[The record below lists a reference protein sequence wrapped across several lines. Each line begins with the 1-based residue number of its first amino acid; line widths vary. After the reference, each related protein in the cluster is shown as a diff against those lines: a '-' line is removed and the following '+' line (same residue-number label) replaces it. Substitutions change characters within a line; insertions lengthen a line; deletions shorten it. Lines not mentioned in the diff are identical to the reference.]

1 MAFVS
6 AVTGDDSTKKFLDVL
21 QNDFKTLSLETK
33 KKYPQIREACDEA
46 IEKLSLASNNPQ
58 ASLYGVVNQILYP
71 LVQGCE
77 SKDIK
82 IIKFCLGTIQR
93 LIAQQGIDAKGARHV
108 VDCLY
113 NLGQAGVL
121 ELKLLQT
128 AALLMTTSDLVHGD
142 TLARTMV
149 MCMRTVSASE
159 TRDVSTSHAAAA
171 TVRQLVALVFER
183 ALAEADGKLKVNPA
197 DVRLQTNNKAPKEL
211 KPCAT
216 DAYLILQDII
226 QLINGDAA
234 HWLVGISEVPK
245 TFGLELLDTVL
256 TDFSAVFFKIQEFRF
271 LLKEHVC
278 ALIIRLFSPN
288 VKYRAAFTS
297 LHIPGA
303 GGGAG
308 GAGGGGGAGSPAPER
323 PHFPVTMR
331 LLRLVSVIVHKY
343 HEVLVTECEIF
354 LSLTIKFL
362 DPDKPLW
369 QRALA
374 LEVLHKMTIQ
384 PHLLKAFC
392 ECYDM
397 KPHATNIFQDIVNAL
412 GAYVQSLFVASQ
424 VNQQVGEYVSSGIPQ
439 QAGFYWKG
447 VWLPLCVTFEPG
459 TAKSLYIEM
468 LDRTEAPTI
477 QEGYGISVAYACIME
492 IIRSI
497 AISVEGDEYFR
508 LQELYE
514 DVQNDGDEINSNNT
528 GNNKEIVN
536 KTDTEEISSNGH
548 KREPDQ
554 NSNVVEKIDPNAEK
568 ERLLKLQLIK
578 SSWCGLV
585 WGLSVLA
592 EASIGELENILCA
605 VQTLAR
611 VSGKTGVTSARDACV
626 GALCRCALPA
636 QYCVPALGALGALHC
651 PWAPPRAPAPA
662 PAPAPD
668 LRHHVVWV
676 GTPLP
681 CAQVPT
687 GQQQSFVMV
696 TSRHVTAMKAL
707 LNAARR
713 DGDTIQQAWLPVLT
727 TLQHLVW
734 ILGLK
739 PSTGGSMK
747 ASRASADANAV
758 MSTSAVMADLPALSA
773 MLSRVFESSKN
784 LDDVALH
791 HLIDALC
798 KLSNEAMELA
808 YSNREPSLFA
818 VAKLLETGLAN
829 MHRIEV
835 MWRPITNHLLEVCQ
849 HPHIRMREW
858 GVEAITYLVQAAFQ
872 YHHNN
877 PALVTEARQR
887 LLLEPLA
894 ELCGVRHCDVRA
906 RQLECAARL
915 LHSRGEQLG
924 AAWPLMLDIIS
935 AVSERHSEQ
944 LVRSAFAC
952 AQLAAGDLLGCAG
965 PRCLRRVL
973 SAAAAFARQTKDLNI
988 SLTAVG
994 LMWNI
999 SDYLY
1004 HNRDKLCGALA
1015 SDAAVCPEVPNHA
1028 ELPPLDKLWMCLYI
1042 RLSSLCTEA
1051 RAPVRR
1057 AASQTLFSCVGAH
1070 GSLLSPP
1077 AWRALLNVLFP
1088 MLDEVQKQS
1097 NIASS
1102 EKVDTGEH
1110 ILIHHTRNTAQK
1122 QWAET
1127 QVLTLSGVSR
1137 VFHSRF
1143 QLLMT
1148 VGDFNRNWTA
1158 LLHYITDFA
1167 LHKSHEV
1174 SLAALKSFQ
1183 EVVSAAGRAE
1193 CSGGV
1198 WAAAWAAWS
1207 DIAQGV
1213 QQRAVT
1219 VQDEEKPAEV
1229 YAPSQNFLTTLVQIF
1244 PLIFQHIRSTF
1255 SGGDVRR
1262 LGACLCA
1269 VCGAE
1274 PASAL
1279 AAGALAPAAPV
1290 TLHALH
1296 CLDAL
1301 HKEALSRHELL
1312 APLFEALI
1320 SLAAVC
1326 GERVEHSE
1334 RSERGPAAAARC
1346 LAAAAA
1352 LYRAAPAPSA
1362 AQLPSLLQALYLA
1375 AKKYGAGP
1383 AGSDRRRRNSEQAE
1397 DTTQIASLLLQVL
1410 ATGLPLARE
1419 KPDEYEEF
1427 WETLPTVLE
1436 TFMFEPPWCV
1446 GGRACSLVRVVRDE
1460 VLRGRPR
1467 APTAHAQRV
1476 LKLLRAAALHPHPTP
1491 NRTYASQIM
1500 GSMWRDEVL
1509 RGWPYARAAHAQ
1521 RVLRLLRAYV
1531 RISNY
1536 VLAGARG
1543 VRQGA
1548 AWAAALHPHPIPRR
1562 TVRTHLTLR
1571 ARWYAWCAKSCCAGS
1586 RAAPPPQPTPNRT
1599 YASHITCSLVRV
1611 VRDKVLRGQPR
1622 CTSTPSHAQPY
1633 VRISHY
1639 FLAGTRGARRGV
1651 ARAAAAPPPY
1661 PTPSRTRAAPPPHP
1675 TPNRTYASHITC
1687 SLVRVVCDEVMR
1699 GRPRATVT
1707 HAQCVLKLLRRCA
1720 APTLHAQSYVRISHY
1735 VLADAW
1741 CATRCCAGSRAA
1753 PPPHP
1758 TPNRTYASHITC
1770 SLVRVV
1776 RDKVLRGRPCCT
1788 PTLSH
1793 AQPYVRISHYVLAG
1807 TRGVRRGDARA
1818 AALRPPPHPTPNR
1831 TYASHI
1837 TCSLVRVVCDEVMR
1851 GRPRATVTHA
1861 QCVLKLL
1868 RRCAAPTLH
1877 AQSYVRISHY
1887 VLADA

>member
-6 AVTGDDSTKKFLDVL
+6 AVTGDDSTKKFMDVL

-33 KKYPQIREACDEA
+33 KKHPQIREACDEA
-46 IEKLSLASNNPQ
+46 IEKLALASNNPQ

-77 SKDIK
+77 SKDVK

-113 NLGQAGVL
+113 NLGQAAML

-149 MCMRTVSASE
+149 MCIRMVSPSE

-183 ALAEADGKLKVNPA
+183 ALAEANGTLKVNPA
-197 DVRLQTNNKAPKEL
+197 DVRMQANNKAPKDL
-211 KPCAT
+211 KPCAV

-226 QLINGDAA
+226 QLINGDSA
-234 HWLVGISEVPK
+234 HWLVGISDVPK

-256 TDFSAVFFKIQEFRF
+256 TDFSDVFFKISEFRF

-288 VKYRAAFTS
+288 VKYRAAFPS
-297 LHIPGA
+297 PHIPGA
-303 GGGAG
+303 AGAAAT
-308 GAGGGGGAGSPAPER
+308 AGAPER

-343 HEVLVTECEIF
+343 HDVLVTECEIF

-374 LEVLHKMTIQ
+374 LEVLHRITVH
-384 PHLLKAFC
+384 PDLLKAFC

-424 VNQQVGEYVSSGIPQ
+424 VNTPAGSSSIPQ

-459 TAKSLYIEM
+459 TAKAVYIEM

-477 QEGYGISVAYACIME
+477 QDGYGISVAYACLVE

-497 AISVEGDEYFR
+497 AITLEGEDYFR
-508 LQELYE
+508 LQELY
-514 DVQNDGDEINSNNT
+514 DDSQNDGEDKEINSNKT
-528 GNNKEIVN
+528 TNNHKESETTLDNGKEITN
-536 KTDTEEISSNGH
+536 NGH
-548 KREPDQ
+548 GEADQ
-554 NSNVVEKIDPNAEK
+554 NSNVVEKIDPEAEDK

-592 EASIGELENILCA
+592 EASIGELENILRA
-605 VQTLAR
+605 IQTLAR
-611 VSGKTGVTSARDACV
+611 VSGKVGVTNARDACI

-636 QYCVPALGALGALHC
+636 QYCVPVLGALAALAC
-651 PWAPPRAPAPA
+651 PWPAARPAPA
-662 PAPAPD
+662 PGAD

-681 CAQVPT
+681 CAQPT

-696 TSRHVTAMKAL
+696 TSRHVTAMRAL
-707 LNAARR
+707 LAAARR
-713 DGDTIQQAWLPVLT
+713 DGDALQHAWLPVLT

-758 MSTSAVMADLPALSA
+758 MSTSAVMADLPGQQVPVAESLGVMSALSA
-773 MLSRVFESSKN
+773 MLSRVFEASKN

-829 MHRIEV
+829 MHRIEM

-877 PALVTEARQR
+877 PGLVTEARER
-887 LLLEPLA
+887 LVLEPLA
-894 ELCGVRHCDVRA
+894 ELCAVRHCDVRA

-915 LHSRGEQLG
+915 LHSRGDQLG
-924 AAWPLMLDIIS
+924 AAWPLMMEIIS
-935 AVSERHSEQ
+935 AISDHHSEQ
-944 LVRSAFAC
+944 LVRSAFQC
-952 AQLAAGDLLGCAG
+952 AQLVAGDLLGCAG

-973 SAAAAFARQTKDLNI
+973 AAAAAFARQTKELNI

-1004 HNRDKLCGALA
+1004 HNRDKLSAALSSEA
-1015 SDAAVCPEVPNHA
+1015 AAAPDAQPD
-1028 ELPPLDKLWMCLYI
+1028 LPPLDRLWMCLYI
-1042 RLSSLCTEA
+1042 RLSELCTEP

-1057 AASQTLFSCVGAH
+1057 AASQTLFSCIGAH
-1070 GSLLSPP
+1070 GTLLSKP
-1077 AWRALLNVLFP
+1077 AWRALLAVLFP
-1088 MLDEVQKQS
+1088 MLDQVQKQS

-1143 QLLMT
+1143 QLLTT
-1148 VGDFNRNWTA
+1148 VGDFNRSWTA
-1158 LLHYITDFA
+1158 LLDYITDFA
-1167 LHKSHEV
+1167 LRRSHEV
-1174 SLAALKSFQ
+1174 SVAALKSFQ
-1183 EVVSAAGRAE
+1183 EVVSAAGRVEGEAPRR
-1193 CSGGV
+1193 V
-1198 WAAAWAAWS
+1198 WPAAWAAWTT
-1207 DIAQGV
+1207 IASGLGGPPP
-1213 QQRAVT
+1213 ASE
-1219 VQDEEKPAEV
+1219 DGKPVEM
-1229 YAPSQNFLTTLVQIF
+1229 YAPSLNFLTTLVQIF
-1244 PLIFQHIRSTF
+1244 PLIFQHIRPTF
-1255 SGGDVRR
+1255 TAEDVQK
-1262 LGACLCA
+1262 LGECLSN
-1269 VCGAE
+1269 VCSVE
-1274 PASAL
+1274 PSASAL
-1279 AAGALAPAAPV
+1279 DGLGSGAPV
-1290 TLHALH
+1290 SLHALH
-1296 CLDAL
+1296 CLDTV

-1312 APLFEALI
+1312 GALFSALI
-1320 SLAAVC
+1320 ALA
-1326 GERVEHSE
+1326 G
-1334 RSERGPAAAARC
+1334 AAEQAGSARC
-1346 LAAAAA
+1346 LAAAAR
-1352 LYRAAPAPSA
+1352 LYRAAPGPSA
-1362 AQLPSLLQALYLA
+1362 QHAPRLLQALHTA
-1375 AKKYGAGP
+1375 VKKCSP
-1383 AGSDRRRRNSEQAE
+1383 DKRRRNSDRERDQPDE
-1397 DTTQIASLLLQVL
+1397 PTQIASLLLQVL

-1419 KPDEYEEF
+1419 NPDEYAEF
-1427 WETLPTVLE
+1427 WEILPTVLE
-1436 TFMFEPPWCV
+1436 TFMFEPPV
-1446 GGRACSLVRVVRDE
+1446 GGTAQAREVVGVVRDE
-1460 VLRGRPR
+1460 VLRAAPR
-1467 APTAHAQRV
+1467 APAPAARRLLALVRAGSLHHHNNAHTAHHAHQV
-1476 LKLLRAAALHPHPTP
+1476 QQNEQELKEREEFARTCFETLLQFSMLEDMDSITAAENENDPLAIMPLLDRFQEVISRYNKEEDSSEPLPRQQASEVSFVLRAVAALAAAMRRAPPA
-1491 NRTYASQIM
+1491 RV
-1500 GSMWRDEVL
+1500 D
-1509 RGWPYARAAHAQ
+1509 RAAWTKLID
-1521 RVLRLLRAYV
+1521 VYPSLV
-1531 RISNY
+1531 R
-1536 VLAGARG
+1536 LAGGARVCG
-1543 VRQGA
+1543 AGGAGA
-1548 AWAAALHPHPIPRR
+1548 ALREAL
-1562 TVRTHLTLR
+1562 LQFGALL
-1571 ARWYAWCAKSCCAGS
+1571 
-1586 RAAPPPQPTPNRT
+1586 APPP
-1599 YASHITCSLVRV
+1599 
-1611 VRDKVLRGQPR
+1611 
-1622 CTSTPSHAQPY
+1622 
-1633 VRISHY
+1633 
-1639 FLAGTRGARRGV
+1639 
-1651 ARAAAAPPPY
+1651 
-1661 PTPSRTRAAPPPHP
+1661 
-1675 TPNRTYASHITC
+1675 
-1687 SLVRVVCDEVMR
+1687 
-1699 GRPRATVT
+1699 
-1707 HAQCVLKLLRRCA
+1707 
-1720 APTLHAQSYVRISHY
+1720 
-1735 VLADAW
+1735 
-1741 CATRCCAGSRAA
+1741 
-1753 PPPHP
+1753 
-1758 TPNRTYASHITC
+1758 
-1770 SLVRVV
+1770 
-1776 RDKVLRGRPCCT
+1776 
-1788 PTLSH
+1788 
-1793 AQPYVRISHYVLAG
+1793 
-1807 TRGVRRGDARA
+1807 
-1818 AALRPPPHPTPNR
+1818 AL
-1831 TYASHI
+1831 
-1837 TCSLVRVVCDEVMR
+1837 
-1851 GRPRATVTHA
+1851 
-1861 QCVLKLL
+1861 
-1868 RRCAAPTLH
+1868 
-1877 AQSYVRISHY
+1877 
-1887 VLADA
+1887 

>member
-6 AVTGDDSTKKFLDVL
+6 AVTGDDSTKKFMEVL

-46 IEKLSLASNNPQ
+46 IEKLSLAANNPQ

-77 SKDIK
+77 SKDLK

-113 NLGQAGVL
+113 NLGQGGVL

-149 MCMRTVSASE
+149 MCMRMVSPSE
-159 TRDVSTSHAAAA
+159 NRDVSTSHAAAA

-183 ALAEADGKLKVNPA
+183 ALAEADGVLKVNPA
-197 DVRLQTNNKAPKEL
+197 DIRPQTNNKAPKDL
-211 KPCAT
+211 KPCAV

-226 QLINGDAA
+226 QLINGDSA
-234 HWLVGISEVPK
+234 HWLVGISDVPK

-256 TDFSAVFFKIQEFRF
+256 TDFSPVFFKIPEFRF

-288 VKYRAAFTS
+288 VKYRAAFTA

-303 GGGAG
+303 GSTATPPV
-308 GAGGGGGAGSPAPER
+308 AER

-343 HEVLVTECEIF
+343 HSILITECEIF

-362 DPDKPLW
+362 DPDKPMW

-384 PHLLKAFC
+384 PNLLKAFC

-412 GAYVQSLFVASQ
+412 GAYVQSLFVASN
-424 VNQQVGEYVSSGIPQ
+424 VNTPSGSAGIPQ
-439 QAGFYWKG
+439 QSGFYWKG

-459 TAKSLYIEM
+459 TAKSVYIEM

-477 QEGYGISVAYACIME
+477 QDGYGISVAYACLME

-497 AISVEGDEYFR
+497 AISVEGAEYFR
-508 LQELYE
+508 LQEMYE
-514 DVQNDGDEINSNNT
+514 DIQN
-528 GNNKEIVN
+528 
-536 KTDTEEISSNGH
+536 DTEEREVNSNKNTNG
-548 KREPDQ
+548 KEVETKPDTVVTNNAQNGEADQ
-554 NSNVVEKIDPNAEK
+554 NSNVVQKIEDEVQEK
-568 ERLLKLQLIK
+568 EKELRLQLLK

-592 EASIGELENILCA
+592 EASIGELESILRA
-605 VQTLAR
+605 IQTLAR
-611 VSGKTGVTSARDACV
+611 VSGKTGHAKGRDACV
-626 GALCRCALPA
+626 SALCRCALPA
-636 QYCVPALGALGALHC
+636 QYVVPALGALGALPC
-651 PWAPPRAPAPA
+651 PWRREPPPP
-662 PAPAPD
+662 PD
-668 LRHHVVWV
+668 PDYRHQVVWV

-681 CAQVPT
+681 SAELPS

-707 LNAARR
+707 LCAAQR

-877 PALVTEARQR
+877 PVLVTEARER
-887 LLLEPLA
+887 LLLEPLS
-894 ELCGVRHCDVRA
+894 ELCSVRQCDVRA

-915 LHSRGEQLG
+915 LHSRGDQLG
-924 AAWPLMLDIIS
+924 AAWPLMMEIIS
-935 AVSERHSEQ
+935 AISPHHSEQ
-944 LVRSAFAC
+944 LIRSAFQC
-952 AQLAAGDLLGCAG
+952 AQVVAGDLLGCAG
-965 PRCLRRVL
+965 PRCLRQVL
-973 SAAAAFARQTKDLNI
+973 AAAAAFATQTKELNI

-1004 HNRDKLCGALA
+1004 HNRDKLVAALA

-1042 RLSSLCTEA
+1042 RLSELCTEP

-1057 AASQTLFSCVGAH
+1057 AASQTLFSCIGAH
-1070 GSLLSPP
+1070 GTLLSKP
-1077 AWRALLNVLFP
+1077 AWRALLAVLFP
-1088 MLDEVQKQS
+1088 MLDQVQKQS

-1143 QLLMT
+1143 QLLTT
-1148 VGDFNRNWTA
+1148 VGDFNRSWTA
-1158 LLHYITDFA
+1158 LLDYITDFA
-1167 LHKSHEV
+1167 LRRSHEV
-1174 SLAALKSFQ
+1174 SVGALKSFQ
-1183 EVVSAAGRAE
+1183 EVVSAAGRATD
-1193 CSGGV
+1193 V
-1198 WAAAWAAWS
+1198 PAPLLRRAWAAAWAAWGN
-1207 DIAQGV
+1207 IAGADPH
-1213 QQRAVT
+1213 RPHPT
-1219 VQDEEKPAEV
+1219 EDGKPVEV
-1229 YAPSQNFLTTLVQIF
+1229 YAPSLNFLTTLVQIF
-1244 PLIFQHIRSTF
+1244 PLIFQHIRPTLSD
-1255 SGGDVRR
+1255 GDVRR
-1262 LGACLCA
+1262 LGSCLA
-1269 VCGAE
+1269 RVCSTE
-1274 PASAL
+1274 PSAAASAL
-1279 AAGALAPAAPV
+1279 ESLTPAAPV
-1290 TLHALH
+1290 SLHALH
-1296 CLDAL
+1296 CLEIV
-1301 HKEALSRHELL
+1301 HKVRPPFL
-1312 APLFEALI
+1312 
-1320 SLAAVC
+1320 
-1326 GERVEHSE
+1326 
-1334 RSERGPAAAARC
+1334 
-1346 LAAAAA
+1346 
-1352 LYRAAPAPSA
+1352 
-1362 AQLPSLLQALYLA
+1362 SLL
-1375 AKKYGAGP
+1375 P
-1383 AGSDRRRRNSEQAE
+1383 
-1397 DTTQIASLLLQVL
+1397 
-1410 ATGLPLARE
+1410 
-1419 KPDEYEEF
+1419 
-1427 WETLPTVLE
+1427 
-1436 TFMFEPPWCV
+1436 
-1446 GGRACSLVRVVRDE
+1446 
-1460 VLRGRPR
+1460 
-1467 APTAHAQRV
+1467 
-1476 LKLLRAAALHPHPTP
+1476 
-1491 NRTYASQIM
+1491 
-1500 GSMWRDEVL
+1500 
-1509 RGWPYARAAHAQ
+1509 
-1521 RVLRLLRAYV
+1521 
-1531 RISNY
+1531 
-1536 VLAGARG
+1536 
-1543 VRQGA
+1543 
-1548 AWAAALHPHPIPRR
+1548 
-1562 TVRTHLTLR
+1562 
-1571 ARWYAWCAKSCCAGS
+1571 
-1586 RAAPPPQPTPNRT
+1586 
-1599 YASHITCSLVRV
+1599 
-1611 VRDKVLRGQPR
+1611 
-1622 CTSTPSHAQPY
+1622 
-1633 VRISHY
+1633 
-1639 FLAGTRGARRGV
+1639 
-1651 ARAAAAPPPY
+1651 
-1661 PTPSRTRAAPPPHP
+1661 
-1675 TPNRTYASHITC
+1675 
-1687 SLVRVVCDEVMR
+1687 
-1699 GRPRATVT
+1699 
-1707 HAQCVLKLLRRCA
+1707 
-1720 APTLHAQSYVRISHY
+1720 
-1735 VLADAW
+1735 
-1741 CATRCCAGSRAA
+1741 
-1753 PPPHP
+1753 
-1758 TPNRTYASHITC
+1758 
-1770 SLVRVV
+1770 
-1776 RDKVLRGRPCCT
+1776 
-1788 PTLSH
+1788 
-1793 AQPYVRISHYVLAG
+1793 
-1807 TRGVRRGDARA
+1807 
-1818 AALRPPPHPTPNR
+1818 
-1831 TYASHI
+1831 
-1837 TCSLVRVVCDEVMR
+1837 
-1851 GRPRATVTHA
+1851 
-1861 QCVLKLL
+1861 
-1868 RRCAAPTLH
+1868 
-1877 AQSYVRISHY
+1877 
-1887 VLADA
+1887 

>member
-6 AVTGDDSTKKFLDVL
+6 AVTGDDSTKKFMDVL

-46 IEKLSLASNNPQ
+46 IEKLALASNNPQ

-77 SKDIK
+77 SKDVK

-93 LIAQQGIDAKGARHV
+93 LIAQQGIDAKGARHI

-113 NLGQAGVL
+113 NLGHSGML

-149 MCMRTVSASE
+149 LCIRMVSTTE
-159 TRDVSTSHAAAA
+159 TRDISTSHAAVA

-183 ALAEADGKLKVNPA
+183 ALAEANGTLKVNPA
-197 DVRLQTNNKAPKEL
+197 DVRIQANSKAPKEL
-211 KPCAT
+211 KPCAV

-234 HWLVGISEVPK
+234 NWLVGISDVPK

-256 TDFSAVFFKIQEFRF
+256 TDFSDVFFKISEFRF

-288 VKYRAAFTS
+288 VKYRAAFPS
-297 LHIPGA
+297 PHIPG
-303 GGGAG
+303 GGAAP
-308 GAGGGGGAGSPAPER
+308 GAER

-343 HEVLVTECEIF
+343 HDVLMTECEIF
-354 LSLTIKFL
+354 LSLSIKFL

-374 LEVLHKMTIQ
+374 LEVLHRMTVQ
-384 PHLLKAFC
+384 PDLLKAFC

-424 VNQQVGEYVSSGIPQ
+424 VNTSAGSSSIPQ

-459 TAKSLYIEM
+459 VAKSVYIEM
-468 LDRTEAPTI
+468 LDRTEAPSI
-477 QEGYGISVAYACIME
+477 QEGYGISVAYACLVE

-497 AISVEGDEYFR
+497 AITIEGEEYFR
-508 LQELYE
+508 LQELY
-514 DVQNDGDEINSNNT
+514 DDTQNDDEKEVNSNRT
-528 GNNKEIVN
+528 TNNNMKDSNSKADTKELTN
-536 KTDTEEISSNGH
+536 NGH
-548 KREPDQ
+548 STADQ
-554 NSNVVEKIDPNAEK
+554 NSNVMKIQPDDEDR
-568 ERLLKLQLIK
+568 ERQLKLQLIK

-592 EASIGELENILCA
+592 EASIGELEHVLRA

-611 VSGKTGVTSARDACV
+611 VSGKMGVTNARDACV

-636 QYCVPALGALGALHC
+636 QYCVPVLGALAALAC
-651 PWAPPRAPAPA
+651 PWPGARP

-681 CAQVPT
+681 CSQPT
-687 GQQQSFVMV
+687 GDSQQQSFVMV
-696 TSRHVTAMKAL
+696 TSRHVSALRAL
-707 LNAARR
+707 LTAAAR
-713 DGDTIQQAWLPVLT
+713 DGDALQHAWLPVLT

-773 MLSRVFESSKN
+773 MLSRVFEASKN

-872 YHHNN
+872 YHHNH
-877 PALVTEARQR
+877 PELVTEARER
-887 LLLEPLA
+887 LVLEPLG
-894 ELCGVRHCDVRA
+894 ELCSVRHCDVRA

-915 LHSRGEQLG
+915 LHSRGDQLG
-924 AAWPLMLDIIS
+924 AAWPLMMEIIS
-935 AVSERHSEQ
+935 AIGDHHSEQ
-944 LVRSAFAC
+944 LVRSAFQC
-952 AQLAAGDLLGCAG
+952 AQLVAGDLLGCAG

-973 SAAAAFARQTKDLNI
+973 AAAAAFARQTKELNI

-1004 HNRDKLCGALA
+1004 HNRDKLSAALVNE
-1015 SDAAVCPEVPNHA
+1015 SVPDVQPD
-1028 ELPPLDKLWMCLYI
+1028 LPPLDRLWMCLYI
-1042 RLSSLCTEA
+1042 RLSELCTEA

-1057 AASQTLFSCVGAH
+1057 AASQTLFSCIGAH
-1070 GSLLSPP
+1070 GSLLGRP
-1077 AWRALLNVLFP
+1077 AWRSLLAVLFP
-1088 MLDEVQKQS
+1088 MLDQVRRHS
-1097 NIASS
+1097 DVASS

-1148 VGDFNRNWTA
+1148 VGDFIRSWVA
-1158 LLHYITDFA
+1158 LLDYITDFA
-1167 LHKSHEV
+1167 LRRSHEV
-1174 SLAALKSFQ
+1174 SVAALKSFQ

-1193 CSGGV
+1193 GEVPRRV
-1198 WAAAWAAWS
+1198 WSAAWNAWTA
-1207 DIAQGV
+1207 IATGL
-1213 QQRAVT
+1213 AT
-1219 VQDEEKPAEV
+1219 PPGCADDKPAELFS
-1229 YAPSQNFLTTLVQIF
+1229 PSLNFLTTLVQIF
-1244 PLIFQHIRSTF
+1244 PLIFQHIRPTFTAADVEKLGSCLST
-1255 SGGDVRR
+1255 
-1262 LGACLCA
+1262 
-1269 VCGAE
+1269 VCSVE
-1274 PASAL
+1274 PSASAL
-1279 AAGALAPAAPV
+1279 DSIGAAAPV
-1290 TLHALH
+1290 SLHALH
-1296 CLDAL
+1296 CLDTV
-1301 HKEALSRHELL
+1301 HKEALVRHELL
-1312 APLFEALI
+1312 PAMFGALTC
-1320 SLAAVC
+1320 L
-1326 GERVEHSE
+1326 
-1334 RSERGPAAAARC
+1334 AAAASEQPSAAVRC
-1346 LAAAAA
+1346 LAAAAN

-1362 AQLPSLLQALYLA
+1362 HQLPTLMKALHSAVRLC
-1375 AKKYGAGP
+1375 P
-1383 AGSDRRRRNSEQAE
+1383 ERRRNERDREGGDEPAH
-1397 DTTQIASLLLQVL
+1397 TTALLLQVL

-1419 KPDEYEEF
+1419 HPDDYSEF
-1427 WETLPTVLE
+1427 WEMLPEVLE
-1436 TFMFEPPWCV
+1436 TFMFEPPV
-1446 GGRACSLVRVVRDE
+1446 GGSAQACEVVGVIRDE
-1460 VLRGRPR
+1460 VLRGIPRPPQRPATRLLALVR
-1467 APTAHAQRV
+1467 AGSMHHTRPHTVLTRDQNEQELKEREEFARTCFETLLQFSMLEDMDTLTTAENDSDPLAIMPLLDRFQEVIAKYSRDEESTEPIPRQQV
-1476 LKLLRAAALHPHPTP
+1476 SEVSFVLRAV
-1491 NRTYASQIM
+1491 AS
-1500 GSMWRDEVL
+1500 
-1509 RGWPYARAAHAQ
+1509 
-1521 RVLRLLRAYV
+1521 
-1531 RISNY
+1531 
-1536 VLAGARG
+1536 LAGAMLRAPRG
-1543 VRQGA
+1543 RVDEA
-1548 AWAAALHPHPIPRR
+1548 AWEKLIGVYP
-1562 TVRTHLTLR
+1562 
-1571 ARWYAWCAKSCCAGS
+1571 
-1586 RAAPPPQPTPNRT
+1586 
-1599 YASHITCSLVRV
+1599 SLVR
-1611 VRDKVLRGQPR
+1611 LSG
-1622 CTSTPSHAQPY
+1622 
-1633 VRISHY
+1633 
-1639 FLAGTRGARRGV
+1639 GARAG
-1651 ARAAAAPPPY
+1651 AA
-1661 PTPSRTRAAPPPHP
+1661 
-1675 TPNRTYASHITC
+1675 
-1687 SLVRVVCDEVMR
+1687 
-1699 GRPRATVT
+1699 G
-1707 HAQCVLKLLRRCA
+1707 
-1720 APTLHAQSYVRISHY
+1720 
-1735 VLADAW
+1735 
-1741 CATRCCAGSRAA
+1741 
-1753 PPPHP
+1753 
-1758 TPNRTYASHITC
+1758 
-1770 SLVRVV
+1770 
-1776 RDKVLRGRPCCT
+1776 
-1788 PTLSH
+1788 
-1793 AQPYVRISHYVLAG
+1793 
-1807 TRGVRRGDARA
+1807 
-1818 AALRPPPHPTPNR
+1818 AALREALMQFGALLAPP
-1831 TYASHI
+1831 
-1837 TCSLVRVVCDEVMR
+1837 
-1851 GRPRATVTHA
+1851 
-1861 QCVLKLL
+1861 
-1868 RRCAAPTLH
+1868 
-1877 AQSYVRISHY
+1877 
-1887 VLADA
+1887 

>member
-6 AVTGDDSTKKFLDVL
+6 AVTGDDSTKKFMEVL
-21 QNDFKTLSLETK
+21 QSDFKTLSLETK

-46 IEKLSLASNNPQ
+46 IEKLSLAANNPQ

-77 SKDIK
+77 SKDLK

-149 MCMRTVSASE
+149 MCIRMVTSSE
-159 TRDVSTSHAAAA
+159 SRDVSTSHAAAA

-183 ALAEADGKLKVNPA
+183 ALAEAEGTLKVNPA
-197 DVRLQTNNKAPKEL
+197 DIRPQSNNKAPKDL
-211 KPCAT
+211 KPCAV
-216 DAYLILQDII
+216 DAFLILQDII

-234 HWLVGISEVPK
+234 HWLVGIADVPK

-256 TDFSAVFFKIQEFRF
+256 TDFSPVFFKISEFRF

-288 VKYRAAFTS
+288 VKYRAAFTA

-303 GGGAG
+303 ATGPA
-308 GAGGGGGAGSPAPER
+308 SPAAER

-343 HEVLVTECEIF
+343 HPLLVTECEIF

-384 PHLLKAFC
+384 PHLLKSFC

-397 KPHATNIFQDIVNAL
+397 KPHATNIFQDVVNAL

-424 VNQQVGEYVSSGIPQ
+424 VNTPAGATGIAQQS
-439 QAGFYWKG
+439 GFYWKG

-477 QEGYGISVAYACIME
+477 QDGYGISVAYACLME

-497 AISVEGDEYFR
+497 AITVEGNEYFR

-514 DVQNDGDEINSNNT
+514 DTQNEREEKEVNSNKN
-528 GNNKEIVN
+528 GNHKESEH
-536 KTDTEEISSNGH
+536 KTECKDITNNGH
-548 KREPDQ
+548 NGEADQ
-554 NSNVVEKIDPNAEK
+554 NSNVMEKIDADIEEK
-568 ERLLKLQLIK
+568 ERLIRLQLLK

-592 EASIGELENILCA
+592 EASIGELENILRA
-605 VQTLAR
+605 IQTLAR
-611 VSGKTGVTSARDACV
+611 VSGKVGHGVGRDACV
-626 GALCRCALPA
+626 SALCRAALPA
-636 QYCVPALGALGALHC
+636 QYCVPALGALPC
-651 PWAPPRAPAPA
+651 PWRREPPAPE
-662 PAPAPD
+662 PD
-668 LRHHVVWV
+668 CRHQVVWV

-681 CAQVPT
+681 SASPPQ

-707 LNAARR
+707 LCAAQR

-758 MSTSAVMADLPALSA
+758 MSTSAVMADLPGQQVPVAESLGVMSALSA
-773 MLSRVFESSKN
+773 MLSRVFESSKS

-877 PALVTEARQR
+877 PVLVTEARER

-894 ELCGVRHCDVRA
+894 ELCSVRHCDVRA

-915 LHSRGEQLG
+915 LHSRGDQLQ
-924 AAWPLMLDIIS
+924 AAWPLMMEIIC
-935 AVSERHSEQ
+935 AISEHHSEQ
-944 LVRSAFAC
+944 LIRSAFQC
-952 AQLAAGDLLGCAG
+952 AQVVAGDLLGCAG

-973 SAAAAFARQTKDLNI
+973 TTAAAFAQQTKELNI

-1004 HNRDKLCGALA
+1004 HNRDKLVAALA
-1015 SDAAVCPEVPNHA
+1015 NDTAVCPEVPNHA

-1042 RLSSLCTEA
+1042 RLSELCTEP

-1057 AASQTLFSCVGAH
+1057 AASQTLFSCIGAH
-1070 GSLLSPP
+1070 GTLLSKP
-1077 AWRALLNVLFP
+1077 AWRALLAVLFP
-1088 MLDEVQKQS
+1088 MLDQVQKQS

-1143 QLLMT
+1143 QLLTT
-1148 VGDFNRNWTA
+1148 VGDFGRSWAA
-1158 LLHYITDFA
+1158 LLEYITDFA
-1167 LHKSHEV
+1167 LRRSHEV
-1174 SLAALKSFQ
+1174 SVAALKSFQ
-1183 EVVSAAGRAE
+1183 EVVSAAGRAAE
-1193 CSGGV
+1193 GSENGV
-1198 WAAAWAAWS
+1198 LQRRIWASAWTAWTN
-1207 DIAQGV
+1207 IASALSNDMPAPEDG
-1213 QQRAVT
+1213 
-1219 VQDEEKPAEV
+1219 KPVEV
-1229 YAPSQNFLTTLVQIF
+1229 YAPSLNFLTTLVQIF
-1244 PLIFQHIRSTF
+1244 PLIFQHIRPTF
-1255 SGGDVRR
+1255 TAADVEK
-1262 LGACLCA
+1262 LGACLSNICSIEA
-1269 VCGAE
+1269 S
-1274 PASAL
+1274 PSAL
-1279 AAGALAPAAPV
+1279 DIGTAAAPV
-1290 TLHALH
+1290 SLHALH
-1296 CLDAL
+1296 CLDTV
-1301 HKEALSRHELL
+1301 HKEALGRHELL
-1312 APLFEALI
+1312 PPMFSGLT
-1320 SLAAVC
+1320 SLAAC
-1326 GERVEHSE
+1326 SAG
-1334 RSERGPAAAARC
+1334 GGARC

-1352 LYRAAPAPSA
+1352 LYRAAPAHSEHV
-1362 AQLPSLLQALYLA
+1362 LPHLLQALHSA
-1375 AKKYGAGP
+1375 VQKCGQDK
-1383 AGSDRRRRNSEQAE
+1383 RRRISDQPDE
-1397 DTTQIASLLLQVL
+1397 TTQIASLLLQVL

-1419 KPDEYEEF
+1419 RPDVYKEF
-1427 WETLPTVLE
+1427 WETLPKVLE
-1436 TFMFEPPWCV
+1436 TFMFEPPV
-1446 GGRACSLVRVVRDE
+1446 GGTSHAREIVVVIRDE
-1460 VLRGRPR
+1460 VLRGSPR
-1467 APTAHAQRV
+1467 VPATHIQQVLALIRAGSLHVQPPNQTQNEQELREREEFARTCFETLLQFSMLEDIDSLTGVENDTDPLAIVALLDRFQEVISRYTRDDDSTEPLPRHQLSEISFV
-1476 LKLLRAAALHPHPTP
+1476 LKAIATLTESMKKAPPGKVDALAWQKLIGVYPSL
-1491 NRTYASQIM
+1491 A
-1500 GSMWRDEVL
+1500 
-1509 RGWPYARAAHAQ
+1509 
-1521 RVLRLLRAYV
+1521 
-1531 RISNY
+1531 
-1536 VLAGARG
+1536 VLAARG
-1543 VRQGA
+1543 RSSAGCST
-1548 AWAAALHPHPIPRR
+1548 PY
-1562 TVRTHLTLR
+1562 TYR
-1571 ARWYAWCAKSCCAGS
+1571 ARGS
-1586 RAAPPPQPTPNRT
+1586 
-1599 YASHITCSLVRV
+1599 SDVIT
-1611 VRDKVLRGQPR
+1611 
-1622 CTSTPSHAQPY
+1622 
-1633 VRISHY
+1633 
-1639 FLAGTRGARRGV
+1639 RR
-1651 ARAAAAPPPY
+1651 
-1661 PTPSRTRAAPPPHP
+1661 
-1675 TPNRTYASHITC
+1675 
-1687 SLVRVVCDEVMR
+1687 EE
-1699 GRPRATVT
+1699 
-1707 HAQCVLKLLRRCA
+1707 Q
-1720 APTLHAQSYVRISHY
+1720 
-1735 VLADAW
+1735 
-1741 CATRCCAGSRAA
+1741 
-1753 PPPHP
+1753 
-1758 TPNRTYASHITC
+1758 
-1770 SLVRVV
+1770 
-1776 RDKVLRGRPCCT
+1776 
-1788 PTLSH
+1788 
-1793 AQPYVRISHYVLAG
+1793 
-1807 TRGVRRGDARA
+1807 
-1818 AALRPPPHPTPNR
+1818 
-1831 TYASHI
+1831 
-1837 TCSLVRVVCDEVMR
+1837 
-1851 GRPRATVTHA
+1851 
-1861 QCVLKLL
+1861 
-1868 RRCAAPTLH
+1868 
-1877 AQSYVRISHY
+1877 
-1887 VLADA
+1887 

>member
-6 AVTGDDSTKKFLDVL
+6 AVTGDDCTKKFMEVL

-77 SKDIK
+77 SKDLK

-149 MCMRTVSASE
+149 LCMRMVPVSES
-159 TRDVSTSHAAAA
+159 RDVSTSHAAAA
-171 TVRQLVALVFER
+171 TVRQLAALVFER
-183 ALAEADGKLKVNPA
+183 ALAEADGTLKVNPA
-197 DVRLQTNNKAPKEL
+197 DIRPQTNSKAPKDL
-211 KPCAT
+211 KPCAV

-226 QLINGDAA
+226 QLINGDSA

-256 TDFSAVFFKIQEFRF
+256 TDFSPIFFKIPEFRF

-297 LHIPGA
+297 PHIPGA
-303 GGGAG
+303 GGPPSGPGSGAGPAG
-308 GAGGGGGAGSPAPER
+308 GAAER

-331 LLRLVSVIVHKY
+331 LLRLVSIIIHKY
-343 HEVLVTECEIF
+343 HAVLVTECEIF

-384 PHLLKAFC
+384 PKLLQSFC

-397 KPHATNIFQDIVNAL
+397 RPHATNIFQDVVNAL

-424 VNQQVGEYVSSGIPQ
+424 VNTPAGASGIPQ
-439 QAGFYWKG
+439 QSGFYWKG

-459 TAKSLYIEM
+459 TAKSVYIEM
-468 LDRTEAPTI
+468 LDRNEAPTI
-477 QEGYGISVAYACIME
+477 QDGYGISVAYACLME

-497 AISVEGDEYFR
+497 AITVEGQEYFR

-514 DVQNDGDEINSNNT
+514 DGQNETDDKEVNSNKNGVSQKDSEKKT
-528 GNNKEIVN
+528 ENSEITN
-536 KTDTEEISSNGH
+536 NGH
-548 KREPDQ
+548 NGEADQ
-554 NSNVVEKIDPNAEK
+554 NSNVVQKIDEEQDK
-568 ERLLKLQLIK
+568 EMQLKLQLLK

-592 EASIGELENILCA
+592 EASIGELENILRA
-605 VQTLAR
+605 IQTLAR
-611 VSGKTGVTSARDACV
+611 VSGKVGHAVGRDACIS
-626 GALCRCALPA
+626 ALCRAALPA
-636 QYCVPALGALGALHC
+636 QYCVPALGALPC
-651 PWAPPRAPAPA
+651 PWRREPPPP
-662 PAPAPD
+662 PD
-668 LRHHVVWV
+668 PDYRHQVVWV

-681 CAQVPT
+681 SASLPT

-707 LNAARR
+707 LCAAQR

-747 ASRASADANAV
+747 ASRSSADANAV
-758 MSTSAVMADLPALSA
+758 MSTSAVMADLPGQQIPVAESLGVMSALSA

-877 PALVTEARQR
+877 PHLVTEARQR
-887 LLLEPLA
+887 LLLEPLS
-894 ELCGVRHCDVRA
+894 ELCAVRHGDVRA

-915 LHSRGEQLG
+915 LHSLGDQLG
-924 AAWPLMLDIIS
+924 AAWPLMMEIIS
-935 AVSERHSEQ
+935 AISTHHSEQ
-944 LVRSAFAC
+944 LIRSAFQC
-952 AQLAAGDLLGCAG
+952 AQVVAGDLLGCAG

-973 SAAAAFARQTKDLNI
+973 SAAAAFASQTKELNI

-1004 HNRDKLCGALA
+1004 HNRDKLVVALA
-1015 SDAAVCPEVPNHA
+1015 KDAAVCPEVPNHA

-1042 RLSSLCTEA
+1042 RLSELCTEP

-1057 AASQTLFSCVGAH
+1057 AASQTLFSCIGAH
-1070 GSLLSPP
+1070 GTLLSKP
-1077 AWRALLNVLFP
+1077 AWRALLGVLFP
-1088 MLDEVQKQS
+1088 MLGEVQKQS

-1143 QLLMT
+1143 QLLTT
-1148 VGDFNRNWTA
+1148 VGDFNRSWAA
-1158 LLHYITDFA
+1158 LLDYITDFA
-1167 LHKSHEV
+1167 LRRSHEV
-1174 SLAALKSFQ
+1174 SVAALKSFQ
-1183 EVVSAAGRAE
+1183 EVVSAAGRASE
-1193 CSGGV
+1193 SAEVNSALYRRV
-1198 WAAAWAAWS
+1198 WASAWTAWGN
-1207 DIAQGV
+1207 IASATGNQSP
-1213 QQRAVT
+1213 VT
-1219 VQDEEKPAEV
+1219 EDGKPVEA
-1229 YAPSQNFLTTLVQIF
+1229 YAPSLNFLTTLVQIF
-1244 PLIFQHIRSTF
+1244 PLIFQHIRPTFTAADVQKLGECLSNVCRIEPTSSTLD
-1255 SGGDVRR
+1255 GIGT
-1262 LGACLCA
+1262 
-1269 VCGAE
+1269 
-1274 PASAL
+1274 
-1279 AAGALAPAAPV
+1279 AAPV
-1290 TLHALH
+1290 SLHALH
-1296 CLDAL
+1296 CLDTV
-1301 HKEALSRHELL
+1301 HKEALVRHELL
-1312 APLFEALI
+1312 AGMFSAL
-1320 SLAAVC
+1320 SQLGTACSRAP
-1326 GERVEHSE
+1326 
-1334 RSERGPAAAARC
+1334 PAPARC

-1352 LYRAAPAPSA
+1352 LYRAVPVPASPHVPA
-1362 AQLPSLLQALYLA
+1362 LLQSLHA
-1375 AKKYGAGP
+1375 AVQNCNADK
-1383 AGSDRRRRNSEQAE
+1383 RRRASEAADE
-1397 DTTQIASLLLQVL
+1397 GMQIASLLLQVL
-1410 ATGLPLARE
+1410 ATSLPLARE
-1419 KPDEYEEF
+1419 EPEGYKEF

-1436 TFMFEPPWCV
+1436 TFMFEPPV
-1446 GGRACSLVRVVRDE
+1446 GGSRHARELVSLVRDE
-1460 VLRGRPR
+1460 VLRASPR
-1467 APTAHAQRV
+1467 VPAAHVRSVLALLRRGGAHAQPALPTQNEQELREREEFARTCFETLLQFSMLEDIDSLTELESDTDPLAIVALLDRFQEVISRYTTDEDNPEPLPRHQLSEISFV
-1476 LKLLRAAALHPHPTP
+1476 LKAIATLTESMKKAPPGKVDALAWQKLIGLYPELIQLAASPRAIGAGPALRSALLHPY
-1491 NRTYASQIM
+1491 RQ
-1500 GSMWRDEVL
+1500 
-1509 RGWPYARAAHAQ
+1509 AQ
-1521 RVLRLLRAYV
+1521 
-1531 RISNY
+1531 
-1536 VLAGARG
+1536 
-1543 VRQGA
+1543 
-1548 AWAAALHPHPIPRR
+1548 
-1562 TVRTHLTLR
+1562 
-1571 ARWYAWCAKSCCAGS
+1571 
-1586 RAAPPPQPTPNRT
+1586 
-1599 YASHITCSLVRV
+1599 
-1611 VRDKVLRGQPR
+1611 
-1622 CTSTPSHAQPY
+1622 
-1633 VRISHY
+1633 
-1639 FLAGTRGARRGV
+1639 
-1651 ARAAAAPPPY
+1651 
-1661 PTPSRTRAAPPPHP
+1661 
-1675 TPNRTYASHITC
+1675 
-1687 SLVRVVCDEVMR
+1687 
-1699 GRPRATVT
+1699 
-1707 HAQCVLKLLRRCA
+1707 
-1720 APTLHAQSYVRISHY
+1720 
-1735 VLADAW
+1735 
-1741 CATRCCAGSRAA
+1741 
-1753 PPPHP
+1753 
-1758 TPNRTYASHITC
+1758 
-1770 SLVRVV
+1770 
-1776 RDKVLRGRPCCT
+1776 
-1788 PTLSH
+1788 
-1793 AQPYVRISHYVLAG
+1793 
-1807 TRGVRRGDARA
+1807 
-1818 AALRPPPHPTPNR
+1818 
-1831 TYASHI
+1831 
-1837 TCSLVRVVCDEVMR
+1837 
-1851 GRPRATVTHA
+1851 
-1861 QCVLKLL
+1861 
-1868 RRCAAPTLH
+1868 
-1877 AQSYVRISHY
+1877 
-1887 VLADA
+1887 

>member
-6 AVTGDDSTKKFLDVL
+6 AVTGDDSTKKFMEVL

-58 ASLYGVVNQILYP
+58 ASLYGVVNQILYA

-77 SKDIK
+77 SKDLK

-149 MCMRTVSASE
+149 MCMRMVSPSE
-159 TRDVSTSHAAAA
+159 ARDVSTSHAAAA

-183 ALAEADGKLKVNPA
+183 ALAEADGNLKVNPA
-197 DVRLQTNNKAPKEL
+197 DIRPQTNSKAPKDL
-211 KPCAT
+211 KPCAV

-256 TDFSAVFFKIQEFRF
+256 TDFSPVFFKISEFRF

-303 GGGAG
+303 APPSNQNGPGHT
-308 GAGGGGGAGSPAPER
+308 SPATTDR

-331 LLRLVSVIVHKY
+331 LLRLVSIIIHKY
-343 HEVLVTECEIF
+343 HSVLVTECEIF

-397 KPHATNIFQDIVNAL
+397 RPHATNIFQDIVNAL

-424 VNQQVGEYVSSGIPQ
+424 VNTPAGASGIPQ
-439 QAGFYWKG
+439 QSGFYWKG

-459 TAKSLYIEM
+459 TAKSVYIEM
-468 LDRTEAPTI
+468 LDRNEAPTI
-477 QEGYGISVAYACIME
+477 QDGYGISVAYACLME

-497 AISVEGDEYFR
+497 AIYVEGAEYFR
-508 LQELYE
+508 LQEIYE
-514 DVQNDGDEINSNNT
+514 DGQSETETEVNSNKN
-528 GNNKEIVN
+528 GNNQKESESKGESKEITN
-536 KTDTEEISSNGH
+536 NGH
-548 KREPDQ
+548 NGEADQ
-554 NSNVVEKIDPNAEK
+554 NSNVLQKVDEDDEK
-568 ERLLKLQLIK
+568 EMQLKLQLLK

-592 EASIGELENILCA
+592 EASIGELENILRA
-605 VQTLAR
+605 IQTLAR
-611 VSGKTGVTSARDACV
+611 VSGKVGHGVGRDACIS
-626 GALCRCALPA
+626 ALCRAALPA
-636 QYCVPALGALGALHC
+636 QYCVPALGALPC
-651 PWAPPRAPAPA
+651 PWRREPPPP
-662 PAPAPD
+662 PD
-668 LRHHVVWV
+668 PDYRHQVVWV

-681 CAQVPT
+681 SASLPT

-707 LNAARR
+707 LCAAQR

-758 MSTSAVMADLPALSA
+758 MSTSAVMADLPGQQVPVAESLGVMSALSA

-877 PALVTEARQR
+877 PNLVTEARQR

-894 ELCGVRHCDVRA
+894 ELCSVRHCDVRA

-915 LHSRGEQLG
+915 LHSLGDQLG
-924 AAWPLMLDIIS
+924 AAWPLMMEIIS
-935 AVSERHSEQ
+935 AILEHHSEQ
-944 LVRSAFAC
+944 LIRSAFQC
-952 AQLAAGDLLGCAG
+952 AQVVAGDLLGCAG

-973 SAAAAFARQTKDLNI
+973 ACAAAFASQVKELNI

-1004 HNRDKLCGALA
+1004 HNRDKLVVALA
-1015 SDAAVCPEVPNHA
+1015 KDAAVCPEVPNHA

-1042 RLSSLCTEA
+1042 RLSELCTEP

-1057 AASQTLFSCVGAH
+1057 AASQTLFSCIGAH
-1070 GSLLSPP
+1070 GTLLSKP
-1077 AWRALLNVLFP
+1077 AWRALLAVLFP
-1088 MLDEVQKQS
+1088 MLDQVQKQS

-1143 QLLMT
+1143 QLLTT
-1148 VGDFNRNWTA
+1148 VGDFNRSWAA
-1158 LLHYITDFA
+1158 LLEYITDFA
-1167 LHKSHEV
+1167 LRRSHEV
-1174 SLAALKSFQ
+1174 SVAALKSFQ
-1183 EVVSAAGRAE
+1183 EVVSAAGRAAE
-1193 CSGGV
+1193 GAEGAGQLQRRV
-1198 WAAAWAAWS
+1198 WASAWAAWTN
-1207 DIAQGV
+1207 IAS
-1213 QQRAVT
+1213 AVGSEPPAPE
-1219 VQDEEKPAEV
+1219 DGKPVEV
-1229 YAPSQNFLTTLVQIF
+1229 YAPSLNFLTTLVQIF
-1244 PLIFQHIRSTF
+1244 PLIFQHIRPTF
-1255 SGGDVRR
+1255 TAADVQK
-1262 LGACLCA
+1262 LGECLSNICS
-1269 VCGAE
+1269 VE
-1274 PASAL
+1274 PMSSAL
-1279 AAGALAPAAPV
+1279 DGISAAAPV
-1290 TLHALH
+1290 SLHALH
-1296 CLDAL
+1296 CLDTV
-1301 HKEALSRHELL
+1301 HKEALVRHELL
-1312 APLFEALI
+1312 PAMFVALT
-1320 SLAAVC
+1320 SLGAAC
-1326 GERVEHSE
+1326 SREP
-1334 RSERGPAAAARC
+1334 PATARC

-1352 LYRAAPAPSA
+1352 LYRQAPRPSRTV
-1362 AQLPSLLQALYLA
+1362 LPHLLQALHSTV
-1375 AKKYGAGP
+1375 KNCSTDK
-1383 AGSDRRRRNSEQAE
+1383 RRRSAEQTDEAM
-1397 DTTQIASLLLQVL
+1397 QIATLLLQVL

-1419 KPDEYEEF
+1419 EPEVYQEF
-1427 WETLPTVLE
+1427 WDTLPTVLE
-1436 TFMFEPPWCV
+1436 TFMFEPPV
-1446 GGRACSLVRVVRDE
+1446 GGSRGARELVALVREEVLRAGAGVPARHVRRVLALVRAGSTHAMPAHHTQNEQELREREEFARTCFETLLQFSMLEDIDTLTEVENETDPLAIVALLDRFQEVISRYTEDEDNTEPLPRHQLSEISFVLKAVATLTESMKKAPPGKVDALAWQKLIGLYPSLVR
-1460 VLRGRPR
+1460 L
-1467 APTAHAQRV
+1467 
-1476 LKLLRAAALHPHPTP
+1476 AAC
-1491 NRTYASQIM
+1491 
-1500 GSMWRDEVL
+1500 
-1509 RGWPYARAAHAQ
+1509 ARAA
-1521 RVLRLLRAYV
+1521 
-1531 RISNY
+1531 
-1536 VLAGARG
+1536 GCG
-1543 VRQGA
+1543 
-1548 AWAAALHPHPIPRR
+1548 
-1562 TVRTHLTLR
+1562 
-1571 ARWYAWCAKSCCAGS
+1571 
-1586 RAAPPPQPTPNRT
+1586 
-1599 YASHITCSLVRV
+1599 
-1611 VRDKVLRGQPR
+1611 
-1622 CTSTPSHAQPY
+1622 
-1633 VRISHY
+1633 
-1639 FLAGTRGARRGV
+1639 
-1651 ARAAAAPPPY
+1651 
-1661 PTPSRTRAAPPPHP
+1661 
-1675 TPNRTYASHITC
+1675 
-1687 SLVRVVCDEVMR
+1687 
-1699 GRPRATVT
+1699 
-1707 HAQCVLKLLRRCA
+1707 
-1720 APTLHAQSYVRISHY
+1720 
-1735 VLADAW
+1735 
-1741 CATRCCAGSRAA
+1741 
-1753 PPPHP
+1753 
-1758 TPNRTYASHITC
+1758 
-1770 SLVRVV
+1770 
-1776 RDKVLRGRPCCT
+1776 
-1788 PTLSH
+1788 
-1793 AQPYVRISHYVLAG
+1793 
-1807 TRGVRRGDARA
+1807 
-1818 AALRPPPHPTPNR
+1818 AALRG
-1831 TYASHI
+1831 A
-1837 TCSLVRVVCDEVMR
+1837 
-1851 GRPRATVTHA
+1851 
-1861 QCVLKLL
+1861 LL
-1868 RRCAAPTLH
+1868 QFGALLAAPL
-1877 AQSYVRISHY
+1877 
-1887 VLADA
+1887 

>member
-6 AVTGDDSTKKFLDVL
+6 AVTGDDSTKKFMDVL

-46 IEKLSLASNNPQ
+46 IEKLTLAANNPQ

-77 SKDIK
+77 SKDVK
-82 IIKFCLGTIQR
+82 IIQFCLGTIRR

-113 NLGQAGVL
+113 NLGQANML

-149 MCMRTVSASE
+149 MCIRMVTASE
-159 TRDVSTSHAAAA
+159 TRDISTSHAAAA

-183 ALAEADGKLKVNPA
+183 ALAEANGTLKVNPA
-197 DVRLQTNNKAPKEL
+197 DVRMQANSKAPKDL
-211 KPCAT
+211 KPCAV

-226 QLINGDAA
+226 QLINGDSA

-256 TDFSAVFFKIQEFRF
+256 TDFSDVFFKIAEFRF

-297 LHIPGA
+297 PHIPG
-303 GGGAG
+303 GGPPAVGAG
-308 GAGGGGGAGSPAPER
+308 GAPGAAGER

-331 LLRLVSVIVHKY
+331 LLRLVSIIVHKY
-343 HEVLVTECEIF
+343 HAVLVTECEIF

-374 LEVLHKMTIQ
+374 LEVLHRMTIQ
-384 PHLLKAFC
+384 PDLLKAFC

-424 VNQQVGEYVSSGIPQ
+424 VNTPAGSSSIPQ

-447 VWLPLCVTFEPG
+447 VWLPLCITFEPG
-459 TAKSLYIEM
+459 TAKSVYIEM
-468 LDRTEAPTI
+468 LDRTEAPSI
-477 QEGYGISVAYACIME
+477 QEGYGISVAYACLVE

-497 AISVEGDEYFR
+497 AITLEGKEYFR
-508 LQELYE
+508 LQELY
-514 DVQNDGDEINSNNT
+514 DDSQNDGEEQEVNSNT
-528 GNNKEIVN
+528 N
-536 KTDTEEISSNGH
+536 KTMSNHKETESLDNKTEVTKNGH
-548 KREPDQ
+548 TGEADQ
-554 NSNVVEKIDPNAEK
+554 NSNVVEKIDPDAEDK
-568 ERLLKLQLIK
+568 ERQLKLQLIK

-592 EASIGELENILCA
+592 EASIGELENILRA
-605 VQTLAR
+605 IQTLAR
-611 VSGKTGVTSARDACV
+611 VSGKMGVTNARDACI

-636 QYCVPALGALGALHC
+636 QYCVPVLGALAALAC
-651 PWAPPRAPAPA
+651 PWPAARPSPAPGA
-662 PAPAPD
+662 D

-681 CAQVPT
+681 CSQPT

-696 TSRHVTAMKAL
+696 TSRHVTAMRAL
-707 LNAARR
+707 LAAARR
-713 DGDTIQQAWLPVLT
+713 DGDALQHAWLPVLT

-758 MSTSAVMADLPALSA
+758 MSTSAVMADLPGQQVPVAESLGVMSALSA
-773 MLSRVFESSKN
+773 MLSRVFEASKN
-784 LDDVALH
+784 LDDEALH

-877 PALVTEARQR
+877 PALVTEARER
-887 LLLEPLA
+887 LVLEPLA
-894 ELCGVRHCDVRA
+894 ELCAVRHCDVRA

-915 LHSRGEQLG
+915 LHSRGDQLG
-924 AAWPLMLDIIS
+924 AAWPLMMEIIS
-935 AVSERHSEQ
+935 AISDHHSEQ
-944 LVRSAFAC
+944 LVRSAFQC
-952 AQLAAGDLLGCAG
+952 AQLVAGDLLGCAG

-973 SAAAAFARQTKDLNI
+973 AAAAAFARQTKELNI

-1004 HNRDKLCGALA
+1004 HNRDKLSAALSSEA
-1015 SDAAVCPEVPNHA
+1015 VSLPDAQPD
-1028 ELPPLDKLWMCLYI
+1028 LPPLDRLWMCLYI
-1042 RLSSLCTEA
+1042 RLSELCTEP

-1057 AASQTLFSCVGAH
+1057 AASQTLFSCIGAH
-1070 GSLLSPP
+1070 GTLLSKP
-1077 AWRALLNVLFP
+1077 AWRALLAVLFP
-1088 MLDEVQKQS
+1088 MLDQVQKQS

-1143 QLLMT
+1143 QLLTT
-1148 VGDFNRNWTA
+1148 VGDFNRSWTA
-1158 LLHYITDFA
+1158 LLDYITDFA
-1167 LHKSHEV
+1167 LRRSHEV
-1174 SLAALKSFQ
+1174 SVAALKSFQ

-1193 CSGGV
+1193 GEAPRRV
-1198 WAAAWAAWS
+1198 WPAAWAAWTT
-1207 DIAQGV
+1207 IAEGLPHNV
-1213 QQRAVT
+1213 PAPE
-1219 VQDEEKPAEV
+1219 DGKPVEA
-1229 YAPSQNFLTTLVQIF
+1229 YAPSLNFLTTLVQIF

-1255 SGGDVRR
+1255 TAADVQKLGLCLSRVCSVEPSTSAIDGIGG
-1262 LGACLCA
+1262 G
-1269 VCGAE
+1269 
-1274 PASAL
+1274 
-1279 AAGALAPAAPV
+1279 APV
-1290 TLHALH
+1290 SLHALH
-1296 CLDAL
+1296 CLDTV

-1312 APLFEALI
+1312 PAMFAALTA
-1320 SLAAVC
+1320 LAGVAKEQPASAV
-1326 GERVEHSE
+1326 
-1334 RSERGPAAAARC
+1334 RC

-1362 AQLPSLLQALYLA
+1362 HQLPSLIQALHEA
-1375 AKKYGAGP
+1375 VKKCSP
-1383 AGSDRRRRNSEQAE
+1383 DKRRRNSDREREQPDE
-1397 DTTQIASLLLQVL
+1397 PTQIASLLLQVL

-1419 KPDEYEEF
+1419 NPDEYNEF
-1427 WETLPTVLE
+1427 WEILPTVLE
-1436 TFMFEPPWCV
+1436 TFMFEPPV
-1446 GGRACSLVRVVRDE
+1446 GGSAAAREVVGVVRDE
-1460 VLRGRPR
+1460 VLRGVPR
-1467 APTAHAQRV
+1467 APARHARRLLALVRAGSLHHHQPHTQSEQELKEREEFARTCFETLLQFSMLEDVDSFTADDTDSDPLAIMPLLDRFQEVISKYNRDEDSTEPLPRHQV
-1476 LKLLRAAALHPHPTP
+1476 SEISFVLRAVAAL
-1491 NRTYASQIM
+1491 AAAM
-1500 GSMWRDEVL
+1500 K
-1509 RGWPYARAAHAQ
+1509 RAPPE
-1521 RVLRLLRAYV
+1521 RVDA
-1531 RISNY
+1531 
-1536 VLAGARG
+1536 
-1543 VRQGA
+1543 A
-1548 AWAAALHPHPIPRR
+1548 AWHKLIDVYP
-1562 TVRTHLTLR
+1562 
-1571 ARWYAWCAKSCCAGS
+1571 
-1586 RAAPPPQPTPNRT
+1586 
-1599 YASHITCSLVRV
+1599 SLVR
-1611 VRDKVLRGQPR
+1611 
-1622 CTSTPSHAQPY
+1622 
-1633 VRISHY
+1633 
-1639 FLAGTRGARRGV
+1639 LAGGARCG
-1651 ARAAAAPPPY
+1651 AA
-1661 PTPSRTRAAPPPHP
+1661 
-1675 TPNRTYASHITC
+1675 
-1687 SLVRVVCDEVMR
+1687 
-1699 GRPRATVT
+1699 G
-1707 HAQCVLKLLRRCA
+1707 
-1720 APTLHAQSYVRISHY
+1720 
-1735 VLADAW
+1735 
-1741 CATRCCAGSRAA
+1741 AG
-1753 PPPHP
+1753 P
-1758 TPNRTYASHITC
+1758 
-1770 SLVRVV
+1770 
-1776 RDKVLRGRPCCT
+1776 
-1788 PTLSH
+1788 
-1793 AQPYVRISHYVLAG
+1793 
-1807 TRGVRRGDARA
+1807 
-1818 AALRPPPHPTPNR
+1818 ALRDALLQFGALLSPP
-1831 TYASHI
+1831 
-1837 TCSLVRVVCDEVMR
+1837 L
-1851 GRPRATVTHA
+1851 
-1861 QCVLKLL
+1861 
-1868 RRCAAPTLH
+1868 
-1877 AQSYVRISHY
+1877 
-1887 VLADA
+1887 

>member
-6 AVTGDDSTKKFLDVL
+6 AVTGDDSTKKFMDVL

-46 IEKLSLASNNPQ
+46 VEKLALASNNPQ

-77 SKDIK
+77 SKDVK

-113 NLGQAGVL
+113 NLGQAGML

-149 MCMRTVSASE
+149 LCIRMVSPSE
-159 TRDVSTSHAAAA
+159 TRDVSTTHAAAA

-183 ALAEADGKLKVNPA
+183 ALAEANGTLKVNPA
-197 DVRLQTNNKAPKEL
+197 DVRMQANSKAPKDL
-211 KPCAT
+211 KPCAV

-226 QLINGDAA
+226 QLINGDSAN
-234 HWLVGISEVPK
+234 WLVGISDVPK

-256 TDFSAVFFKIQEFRF
+256 TDFSDVFFKISEFRF

-288 VKYRAAFTS
+288 VKYRALPPPA
-297 LHIPGA
+297 HIPGP
-303 GGGAG
+303 GA
-308 GAGGGGGAGSPAPER
+308 AAER

-331 LLRLVSVIVHKY
+331 LLRLVAVIVHRY
-343 HEVLVTECEIF
+343 HDVLVTECEIF

-374 LEVLHKMTIQ
+374 LEVLHRITIH
-384 PHLLKAFC
+384 PDLLKAFC

-424 VNQQVGEYVSSGIPQ
+424 VNTPAGSSSIPQ

-459 TAKSLYIEM
+459 TAKSVYIEM

-477 QEGYGISVAYACIME
+477 QEGYGISVAYACLVE

-497 AISVEGDEYFR
+497 AITVEGDEYFR
-508 LQELYE
+508 LQELY
-514 DVQNDGDEINSNNT
+514 DDSQNDGDEKEMNSNKPT
-528 GNNKEIVN
+528 NNQNEAETKLDNVKEITN
-536 KTDTEEISSNGH
+536 NGH
-548 KREPDQ
+548 TGEADQ
-554 NSNVVEKIDPNAEK
+554 NSNVVEKIDPEAEDK
-568 ERLLKLQLIK
+568 ERQLKLQLIK

-592 EASIGELENILCA
+592 EASIGELENILRA
-605 VQTLAR
+605 IQTLAR
-611 VSGKTGVTSARDACV
+611 VSGKVGVTSGRDACI

-636 QYCVPALGALGALHC
+636 QYCVPVLGALAALAGPGA
-651 PWAPPRAPAPA
+651 WPAA
-662 PAPAPD
+662 RAPAPD

-681 CAQVPT
+681 CAQPA

-696 TSRHVTAMKAL
+696 TSRHVTAMRAL
-707 LNAARR
+707 LAAARR
-713 DGDTIQQAWLPVLT
+713 DGDALQHAWLPVLT

-758 MSTSAVMADLPALSA
+758 MSTSAVMADLPGQQVPVAESLGVMSALSA
-773 MLSRVFESSKN
+773 MLSRVFEASKN

-877 PALVTEARQR
+877 PSLVTDARSR
-887 LLLEPLA
+887 LVLEPLA
-894 ELCGVRHCDVRA
+894 ELCAVRHCDVRA

-915 LHSRGEQLG
+915 LHSRGDQLG
-924 AAWPLMLDIIS
+924 AAWPLMMEIIS
-935 AVSERHSEQ
+935 AISDHHSEQ
-944 LVRSAFAC
+944 LVRSAFQC
-952 AQLAAGDLLGCAG
+952 AQLVAGDLLGCAG

-973 SAAAAFARQTKDLNI
+973 AAAAAFARQTKELNI

-1004 HNRDKLCGALA
+1004 HNRDKLSVALA
-1015 SDAAVCPEVPNHA
+1015 SEAAAAPDALPD
-1028 ELPPLDKLWMCLYI
+1028 LPPLDRLWMCLYV
-1042 RLSSLCTEA
+1042 RLSELCTEP

-1057 AASQTLFSCVGAH
+1057 AASQTLFSCIGAH
-1070 GSLLSPP
+1070 GTLLSAP
-1077 AWRALLNVLFP
+1077 AWRALLAVLFP
-1088 MLDEVQKQS
+1088 MLDQVQKQS

-1143 QLLMT
+1143 QLLVT
-1148 VGDFNRNWTA
+1148 VGDFNRSWTA
-1158 LLHYITDFA
+1158 LLDYITDFA
-1167 LHKSHEV
+1167 LHRSHEV
-1174 SLAALKSFQ
+1174 SVAALKSFQ
-1183 EVVSAAGRAE
+1183 EVVSAAGRVE
-1193 CSGGV
+1193 VEVPKRV
-1198 WAAAWAAWS
+1198 WPAAWAAWTT
-1207 DIAQGV
+1207 IASGLGGPPPIPE
-1213 QQRAVT
+1213 
-1219 VQDEEKPAEV
+1219 DGKPVEL
-1229 YAPSQNFLTTLVQIF
+1229 YAPSLNFLTTLVQIF

-1255 SGGDVRR
+1255 TAEDVSR
-1262 LGACLCA
+1262 LGECLST
-1269 VCGAE
+1269 VCRVE
-1274 PASAL
+1274 PSASAL
-1279 AAGALAPAAPV
+1279 DGLGSGAPV
-1290 TLHALH
+1290 SLHALH
-1296 CLDAL
+1296 CLDTV

-1312 APLFEALI
+1312 GPLFSALI
-1320 SLAAVC
+1320 SLA
-1326 GERVEHSE
+1326 G
-1334 RSERGPAAAARC
+1334 AAEQAGSARC

-1352 LYRAAPAPSA
+1352 LYRAAPGPSA
-1362 AQLPSLLQALYLA
+1362 AHLPALLQALHTA
-1375 AKKYGAGP
+1375 VKKYSP
-1383 AGSDRRRRNSEQAE
+1383 DKRRRNSDRERDQPDE
-1397 DTTQIASLLLQVL
+1397 PTQIASLLLQVL

-1419 KPDEYEEF
+1419 NPDEYSVF
-1427 WETLPTVLE
+1427 WEILPTVLE
-1436 TFMFEPPWCV
+1436 TFMFEPPV
-1446 GGRACSLVRVVRDE
+1446 GGTAQAREVVGVVRDE
-1460 VLRGRPR
+1460 VLRATPR
-1467 APTAHAQRV
+1467 APAPAARRV
-1476 LKLLRAAALHPHPTP
+1476 LALVRAGSLHHNPHPTE
-1491 NRTYASQIM
+1491 NEQELKEREEFARTCFETLLEFSMLEDMDSITAAENENDPLAIMPLLDRFQEVISKYNKDEDSSEPLPRQQASEV
-1500 GSMWRDEVL
+1500 SFVL
-1509 RGWPYARAAHAQ
+1509 RAVAALAAAMRRAPPARVDRAAW
-1521 RVLRLLRAYV
+1521 RKLIDVYPSLV
-1531 RISNY
+1531 R
-1536 VLAGARG
+1536 LAGGARVCG
-1543 VRQGA
+1543 AGGAGA
-1548 AWAAALHPHPIPRR
+1548 ALREAL
-1562 TVRTHLTLR
+1562 LQFGALL
-1571 ARWYAWCAKSCCAGS
+1571 
-1586 RAAPPPQPTPNRT
+1586 APPP
-1599 YASHITCSLVRV
+1599 
-1611 VRDKVLRGQPR
+1611 
-1622 CTSTPSHAQPY
+1622 
-1633 VRISHY
+1633 
-1639 FLAGTRGARRGV
+1639 
-1651 ARAAAAPPPY
+1651 
-1661 PTPSRTRAAPPPHP
+1661 
-1675 TPNRTYASHITC
+1675 
-1687 SLVRVVCDEVMR
+1687 
-1699 GRPRATVT
+1699 
-1707 HAQCVLKLLRRCA
+1707 
-1720 APTLHAQSYVRISHY
+1720 
-1735 VLADAW
+1735 
-1741 CATRCCAGSRAA
+1741 
-1753 PPPHP
+1753 
-1758 TPNRTYASHITC
+1758 
-1770 SLVRVV
+1770 
-1776 RDKVLRGRPCCT
+1776 
-1788 PTLSH
+1788 
-1793 AQPYVRISHYVLAG
+1793 
-1807 TRGVRRGDARA
+1807 
-1818 AALRPPPHPTPNR
+1818 AL
-1831 TYASHI
+1831 
-1837 TCSLVRVVCDEVMR
+1837 
-1851 GRPRATVTHA
+1851 
-1861 QCVLKLL
+1861 
-1868 RRCAAPTLH
+1868 
-1877 AQSYVRISHY
+1877 
-1887 VLADA
+1887 

>member
-6 AVTGDDSTKKFLDVL
+6 AVTGDDSTKKFMDVL

-46 IEKLSLASNNPQ
+46 IEKLALASNNPQ

-159 TRDVSTSHAAAA
+159 ARDVSTSHAAAA

-197 DVRLQTNNKAPKEL
+197 DVRLQTNTRAPKEL

-234 HWLVGISEVPK
+234 HWLVGISDVPK

-256 TDFSAVFFKIQEFRF
+256 TDFSEVFFKIQEFRF

-288 VKYRAAFTS
+288 VKYRAAFTA
-297 LHIPGA
+297 LHIPGGG
-303 GGGAG
+303 GGGAVA
-308 GAGGGGGAGSPAPER
+308 GAGAGAGSPAPER

-331 LLRLVSVIVHKY
+331 LLRLVSIIVHKY

-412 GAYVQSLFVASQ
+412 GAYVQSLFVANQ
-424 VNQQVGEYVSSGIPQ
+424 LNQQLASSGLPQ

-459 TAKSLYIEM
+459 TAKSVYIEM
-468 LDRTEAPTI
+468 LDRSEAPSI
-477 QEGYGISVAYACIME
+477 QEGYGISVAYACLME

-514 DVQNDGDEINSNNT
+514 DIQNDSEEIISSKNGN
-528 GNNKEIVN
+528 NNKEVESTTES
-536 KTDTEEISSNGH
+536 TDISNNGH
-548 KREPDQ
+548 RGEPDQ
-554 NSNVVEKIDPNAEK
+554 NSNVVQKINTEIEEK
-568 ERLLKLQLIK
+568 EKLVMLQLIK

-605 VQTLAR
+605 IQTLAR
-611 VSGKTGVTSARDACV
+611 VSGKVGVSGSRDACV
-626 GALCRCALPA
+626 AALCRAALPA
-636 QYCVPALGALGALHC
+636 QYCVPVLGALGALAC
-651 PWAPPRAPAPA
+651 PWAPAARAPHPS
-662 PAPAPD
+662 APD

-681 CAQVPT
+681 CAQLPT

-707 LNAARR
+707 LSAARR

-758 MSTSAVMADLPALSA
+758 MSTSAVMADLPGQQVPVAESLGVMSALSA

-872 YHHNN
+872 YHHAH
-877 PALVTEARQR
+877 PALVTDGRQR

-915 LHSRGEQLG
+915 LHSRGDQLG
-924 AAWPLMLDIIS
+924 AAWPLMVDIIS

-944 LVRSAFAC
+944 LVRSAFQC
-952 AQLAAGDLLGCAG
+952 AQLVAGDLLGCAG

-973 SAAAAFARQTKDLNI
+973 AAAAAFARQTKELNI

-1004 HNRDKLCGALA
+1004 HNRDKLSAALA
-1015 SDAAVCPEVPNHA
+1015 SDPVCPELPHHA
-1028 ELPPLDKLWMCLYI
+1028 DLPPLDKLWMCLYI
-1042 RLSSLCTEA
+1042 RLSELCTEA

-1057 AASQTLFSCVGAH
+1057 AASQTLFSCIGAH
-1070 GSLLSPP
+1070 GTLLSKP

-1088 MLDEVQKQS
+1088 MLDQVQKQS

-1143 QLLMT
+1143 QLLT
-1148 VGDFNRNWTA
+1148 GVGDFQRSWAA
-1158 LLHYITDFA
+1158 LLDYITDFA
-1167 LHKSHEV
+1167 LRRSHEV

-1193 CSGGV
+1193 SGAGAAV
-1198 WAAAWAAWS
+1198 WPAAWAAWS
-1207 DIAQGV
+1207 DIAASIGD
-1213 QQRAVT
+1213 QQPVL
-1219 VQDEEKPAEV
+1219 EEGKPAEA

-1255 SGGDVRR
+1255 TANDVQR
-1262 LGACLCA
+1262 LGACLSRVCA
-1269 VCGAE
+1269 AE

-1279 AAGALAPAAPV
+1279 AAGAALTPAAPV

-1296 CLDAL
+1296 CLEAL

-1312 APLFEALI
+1312 PALFAALTG
-1320 SLAAVC
+1320 LAGAC
-1326 GERVEHSE
+1326 GARPERGERA
-1334 RSERGPAAAARC
+1334 GARC

-1352 LYRAAPAPSA
+1352 LYRAAPQHSKQ
-1362 AQLPSLLQALYLA
+1362 QLPLLLQALHSA
-1375 AKKYGAGP
+1375 VQKG
-1383 AGSDRRRRNSEQAE
+1383 GSDKKRRNSDPQE
-1397 DTTQIASLLLQVL
+1397 DATQIASLLLQVL

-1419 KPDEYEEF
+1419 KPDDYEEF
-1427 WETLPTVLE
+1427 WEILPTVLE
-1436 TFMFEPPWCV
+1436 TFMFEPPV
-1446 GGRACSLVRVVRDE
+1446 GGGRQARELVGVVREE
-1460 VLRGRPR
+1460 VLRGAPR
-1467 APTAHAQRV
+1467 TPPRHAHRV
-1476 LKLLRAAALHPHPTP
+1476 LALLRAAALHAQPGPAK
-1491 NRTYASQIM
+1491 NEQELREREEFARTCFETLLQFSMMEDIDSLTGGDGEADPLAIMPLLDRFQEVVSMYTSDEENTEPLPRHQLSEISFVLKAIASLTEAMKRAPPGKVDATAWDKLI
-1500 GSMWRDEVL
+1500 GVYPALARLAASGRAGGAGGAGPAL
-1509 RGWPYARAAHAQ
+1509 REA
-1521 RVLRLLRAYV
+1521 LL
-1531 RISNY
+1531 
-1536 VLAGARG
+1536 
-1543 VRQGA
+1543 QF
-1548 AWAAALHPHPIPRR
+1548 AAL
-1562 TVRTHLTLR
+1562 L
-1571 ARWYAWCAKSCCAGS
+1571 
-1586 RAAPPPQPTPNRT
+1586 AAPRP
-1599 YASHITCSLVRV
+1599 
-1611 VRDKVLRGQPR
+1611 
-1622 CTSTPSHAQPY
+1622 
-1633 VRISHY
+1633 
-1639 FLAGTRGARRGV
+1639 
-1651 ARAAAAPPPY
+1651 AP
-1661 PTPSRTRAAPPPHP
+1661 
-1675 TPNRTYASHITC
+1675 
-1687 SLVRVVCDEVMR
+1687 
-1699 GRPRATVT
+1699 
-1707 HAQCVLKLLRRCA
+1707 
-1720 APTLHAQSYVRISHY
+1720 
-1735 VLADAW
+1735 
-1741 CATRCCAGSRAA
+1741 
-1753 PPPHP
+1753 
-1758 TPNRTYASHITC
+1758 
-1770 SLVRVV
+1770 
-1776 RDKVLRGRPCCT
+1776 
-1788 PTLSH
+1788 
-1793 AQPYVRISHYVLAG
+1793 
-1807 TRGVRRGDARA
+1807 
-1818 AALRPPPHPTPNR
+1818 
-1831 TYASHI
+1831 
-1837 TCSLVRVVCDEVMR
+1837 
-1851 GRPRATVTHA
+1851 
-1861 QCVLKLL
+1861 
-1868 RRCAAPTLH
+1868 
-1877 AQSYVRISHY
+1877 
-1887 VLADA
+1887 

>member
-6 AVTGDDSTKKFLDVL
+6 AVTGDDSTKKFMEVL
-21 QNDFKTLSLETK
+21 QSDFKTLSLETK

-46 IEKLSLASNNPQ
+46 IEKLSLAANNPQ

-77 SKDIK
+77 SKDLK

-113 NLGQAGVL
+113 NLGQSGVL

-149 MCMRTVSASE
+149 MCMRMVSTTE

-183 ALAEADGKLKVNPA
+183 ALAEADGTLKVNPA
-197 DVRLQTNNKAPKEL
+197 DVRIQTNNKAPKDL
-211 KPCAT
+211 KPCAV

-234 HWLVGISEVPK
+234 HWLVGTADVPK

-256 TDFSAVFFKIQEFRF
+256 TDFSPVFFKISEFRF

-303 GGGAG
+303 APPNTQPGAG
-308 GAGGGGGAGSPAPER
+308 PNSPATGDR

-331 LLRLVSVIVHKY
+331 LLRLVSIIVHKY
-343 HEVLVTECEIF
+343 HSVLVTECEIF

-384 PHLLKAFC
+384 PNLLKAFC

-412 GAYVQSLFVASQ
+412 GAYVQSLFVASN
-424 VNQQVGEYVSSGIPQ
+424 VNTPAGSSGIPQ
-439 QAGFYWKG
+439 QSGFYWKG

-459 TAKSLYIEM
+459 TAKSVYIEM

-477 QEGYGISVAYACIME
+477 QDGYGISVAYACLME

-497 AISVEGDEYFR
+497 AITVEGQEYFR
-508 LQELYE
+508 LHELY
-514 DVQNDGDEINSNNT
+514 DDTQNDVEEKEINSNKTTANQ
-528 GNNKEIVN
+528 KETTE
-536 KTDTEEISSNGH
+536 TDKEVTNNGH
-548 KREPDQ
+548 NGEADQ
-554 NSNVVEKIDPNAEK
+554 NSNLVQKIESEVEDK
-568 ERLLKLQLIK
+568 ELQLRLQLLK

-592 EASIGELENILCA
+592 EASIGELENILRA
-605 VQTLAR
+605 IQTLAR
-611 VSGKTGVTSARDACV
+611 VSGKVGAVGARDACMA
-626 GALCRCALPA
+626 ALCRCALPA
-636 QYCVPALGALGALHC
+636 QYCVPALGALGALPC
-651 PWAPPRAPAPA
+651 PWRRDAPAT
-662 PAPAPD
+662 D
-668 LRHHVVWV
+668 HDYRHQVVWV

-681 CAQVPT
+681 SASLPT

-707 LNAARR
+707 LCAAQR
-713 DGDTIQQAWLPVLT
+713 DGDTFQQAWLPVLT

-747 ASRASADANAV
+747 ASRASADANSV

-877 PALVTEARQR
+877 PVHVTEARER

-894 ELCGVRHCDVRA
+894 ELCSVRQCDVRA
-906 RQLECAARL
+906 RQLDCAARL
-915 LHSRGEQLG
+915 LHSRGDQLG
-924 AAWPLMLDIIS
+924 AAWPLMMEIITAIS
-935 AVSERHSEQ
+935 AHHSEQ
-944 LVRSAFAC
+944 LIRSAFQC
-952 AQLAAGDLLGCAG
+952 AQVVAGDLLGCAG

-973 SAAAAFARQTKDLNI
+973 NAAAAFALQTKELNI

-1004 HNRDKLCGALA
+1004 HNRDKLVAALA

-1028 ELPPLDKLWMCLYI
+1028 DLPPLDKLWMCLYI
-1042 RLSSLCTEA
+1042 RLSELCTEP

-1057 AASQTLFSCVGAH
+1057 AASQTLFSCISAH
-1070 GSLLSPP
+1070 GTLLSKP
-1077 AWRALLNVLFP
+1077 AWRALLAVLFP
-1088 MLDEVQKQS
+1088 MLDQVQKQS

-1143 QLLMT
+1143 QLLTT
-1148 VGDFNRNWTA
+1148 VGDFNRSWTA
-1158 LLHYITDFA
+1158 LLDYITDFA
-1167 LHKSHEV
+1167 LQRSHEV
-1174 SLAALKSFQ
+1174 SVGALKSFQ
-1183 EVVSAAGRAE
+1183 EVVSAAGRWAE
-1193 CSGGV
+1193 GAGPETAALQRRV
-1198 WAAAWAAWS
+1198 WAAAWAAWTNV
-1207 DIAQGV
+1207 AAHPALAEP
-1213 QQRAVT
+1213 QQPSE
-1219 VQDEEKPAEV
+1219 DGKPVEV
-1229 YAPSQNFLTTLVQIF
+1229 YAPSLNFLTTLVQIF
-1244 PLIFQHIRSTF
+1244 PLIFQHIRTTF
-1255 SGGDVRR
+1255 TEADVQK
-1262 LGACLCA
+1262 LGACLVQ
-1269 VCGAE
+1269 VCSVE
-1274 PASAL
+1274 PSAAATALEGLAS
-1279 AAGALAPAAPV
+1279 AAPV
-1290 TLHALH
+1290 SVHALH
-1296 CLDAL
+1296 CLDIVQ
-1301 HKEALSRHELL
+1301 KEAWSRHELVR
-1312 APLFEALI
+1312 ATFSALG
-1320 SLAAVC
+1320 SLAGAL
-1326 GERVEHSE
+1326 G
-1334 RSERGPAAAARC
+1334 GAGGARC
-1346 LAAAAA
+1346 LRAAAA
-1352 LYRAAPAPSA
+1352 LYRAAPLPAAPALPLLIQALHTSVQKCGQDKRRRTSEQVEEA
-1362 AQLPSLLQALYLA
+1362 AQIS
-1375 AKKYGAGP
+1375 
-1383 AGSDRRRRNSEQAE
+1383 
-1397 DTTQIASLLLQVL
+1397 SLLLQVL
-1410 ATGLPLARE
+1410 GTCLPLARE
-1419 KPDEYEEF
+1419 NPEEYKEF
-1427 WETLPTVLE
+1427 WEMLPKVLE
-1436 TFMFEPPWCV
+1436 TFLFEPPA
-1446 GGRACSLVRVVRDE
+1446 GGGGSARALVLAVRE
-1460 VLRGRPR
+1460 LALGARPR
-1467 APTAHAQRV
+1467 AP
-1476 LKLLRAAALHPHPTP
+1476 
-1491 NRTYASQIM
+1491 
-1500 GSMWRDEVL
+1500 
-1509 RGWPYARAAHAQ
+1509 
-1521 RVLRLLRAYV
+1521 
-1531 RISNY
+1531 
-1536 VLAGARG
+1536 
-1543 VRQGA
+1543 
-1548 AWAAALHPHPIPRR
+1548 
-1562 TVRTHLTLR
+1562 
-1571 ARWYAWCAKSCCAGS
+1571 
-1586 RAAPPPQPTPNRT
+1586 AP
-1599 YASHITCSLVRV
+1599 
-1611 VRDKVLRGQPR
+1611 
-1622 CTSTPSHAQPY
+1622 
-1633 VRISHY
+1633 
-1639 FLAGTRGARRGV
+1639 
-1651 ARAAAAPPPY
+1651 
-1661 PTPSRTRAAPPPHP
+1661 
-1675 TPNRTYASHITC
+1675 
-1687 SLVRVVCDEVMR
+1687 
-1699 GRPRATVT
+1699 
-1707 HAQCVLKLLRRCA
+1707 LLRRLLALVRAGSLHAHSLPAQNDQELKEREEFARTCFETLLQFSMLEDVDSLTGVEDDADPLAIVALLDRFQEVITKYTQDDDNPEPLPRHQVSEISFVLKAIATLTESMKKAPPGKVDAAAWQKLIGLYPWVVSLAAHPRACAVGAGAGAAGGAEGAGAAVREALLQFGSLLA
-1720 APTLHAQSYVRISHY
+1720 APT
-1735 VLADAW
+1735 
-1741 CATRCCAGSRAA
+1741 
-1753 PPPHP
+1753 
-1758 TPNRTYASHITC
+1758 
-1770 SLVRVV
+1770 
-1776 RDKVLRGRPCCT
+1776 
-1788 PTLSH
+1788 
-1793 AQPYVRISHYVLAG
+1793 
-1807 TRGVRRGDARA
+1807 
-1818 AALRPPPHPTPNR
+1818 
-1831 TYASHI
+1831 
-1837 TCSLVRVVCDEVMR
+1837 
-1851 GRPRATVTHA
+1851 
-1861 QCVLKLL
+1861 
-1868 RRCAAPTLH
+1868 
-1877 AQSYVRISHY
+1877 
-1887 VLADA
+1887 

>member
-6 AVTGDDSTKKFLDVL
+6 AVTGDDSTKKFMDVL

-149 MCMRTVSASE
+149 MCMRTVSPGEA
-159 TRDVSTSHAAAA
+159 RDVSTSHAAAA

-183 ALAEADGKLKVNPA
+183 ALAETDGKLKVNPA
-197 DVRLQTNNKAPKEL
+197 DVRLQSNTKAPKEL

-226 QLINGDAA
+226 QLINGDSA

-256 TDFSAVFFKIQEFRF
+256 TDFSAVFFKIPEFRF

-303 GGGAG
+303 GAGAAP
-308 GAGGGGGAGSPAPER
+308 GAAGSPAPER

-384 PHLLKAFC
+384 PHLLRAFC

-397 KPHATNIFQDIVNAL
+397 RPHATNIFQDIVNAL

-424 VNQQVGEYVSSGIPQ
+424 VNQQVASAGIPQ

-459 TAKSLYIEM
+459 TAKSIYIEM
-468 LDRTEAPTI
+468 LDRSEAPTI
-477 QEGYGISVAYACIME
+477 QEGYGISVAYACLME

-514 DVQNDGDEINSNNT
+514 DVQNDGEEVNSNKT
-528 GNNKEIVN
+528 GNNNKE
-536 KTDTEEISSNGH
+536 TEISSDTKEISNNGH
-548 KREPDQ
+548 GAADQ
-554 NSNVVEKIDPNAEK
+554 NSNVVEKINPEIEEK
-568 ERLLKLQLIK
+568 ERLLNLQVIK

-592 EASIGELENILCA
+592 EASMGELENILCA
-605 VQTLAR
+605 IQTLAR
-611 VSGKTGVTSARDACV
+611 VSGKVGVCGARDACV
-626 GALCRCALPA
+626 GALCRAALPA
-636 QYCVPALGALGALHC
+636 QYCVPVLGALGALAC
-651 PWAPPRAPAPA
+651 PWAPAARAPHP
-662 PAPAPD
+662 PAPD

-784 LDDVALH
+784 LDDEALH
-791 HLIDALC
+791 HLIEALC

-877 PALVTEARQR
+877 PALITEARQR
-887 LLLEPLA
+887 ALLEPLA

-915 LHSRGEQLG
+915 LHSRGDQLG
-924 AAWPLMLDIIS
+924 AAWPLMVDVIA

-944 LVRSAFAC
+944 LVRSAFQC
-952 AQLAAGDLLGCAG
+952 AQLVAGDLLGCAG

-973 SAAAAFARQTKDLNI
+973 AAAAAFARQTKELNI

-1004 HNRDKLCGALA
+1004 HNRDKLSAALA
-1015 SDAAVCPEVPNHA
+1015 SDTVCPEVPNHA
-1028 ELPPLDKLWMCLYI
+1028 ELPPLDRLWMCLYM
-1042 RLSSLCTEA
+1042 RLSELCTEA

-1057 AASQTLFSCVGAH
+1057 AASQTLFSCIGAH
-1070 GSLLSPP
+1070 GTLLGKP
-1077 AWRALLNVLFP
+1077 AWRALLAVLFP
-1088 MLDEVQKQS
+1088 MLEQVQKQS

-1143 QLLMT
+1143 QLLTT
-1148 VGDFNRNWTA
+1148 VGDFNRSWTA
-1158 LLHYITDFA
+1158 LLDYITDFA
-1167 LHKSHEV
+1167 LRRSHEV

-1193 CSGGV
+1193 CEPGV
-1198 WAAAWAAWS
+1198 WPAAWQAWS
-1207 DIAQGV
+1207 DIAAAVGDHQPV
-1213 QQRAVT
+1213 Q
-1219 VQDEEKPAEV
+1219 EEGKPVEV

-1244 PLIFQHIRSTF
+1244 PLIFQHIRSNFTAN
-1255 SGGDVRR
+1255 DVQR
-1262 LGACLCA
+1262 LGGCLCRI
-1269 VCGAE
+1269 CSAE
-1274 PASAL
+1274 TASAV
-1279 AAGALAPAAPV
+1279 AAGTSLAPAAPV

-1296 CLDAL
+1296 CLEAL

-1312 APLFEALI
+1312 PPLFEALT
-1320 SLAAVC
+1320 SLAAAC
-1326 GERVEHSE
+1326 AERAARGERVE
-1334 RSERGPAAAARC
+1334 RGERGPQAGARC
-1346 LAAAAA
+1346 LSAAAA

-1362 AQLPSLLQALYLA
+1362 PQLPCLLRALHSA
-1375 AKKYGAGP
+1375 VQKCGTEKG
-1383 AGSDRRRRNSEQAE
+1383 RRNSEPSE
-1397 DTTQIASLLLQVL
+1397 DTAQIASLLLQVL

-1419 KPDEYEEF
+1419 KPADYEDF
-1427 WETLPTVLE
+1427 WEVLPTVLE
-1436 TFMFEPPWCV
+1436 TFMFEPPV
-1446 GGRACSLVRVVRDE
+1446 GGGSHARELVGIVRDE
-1460 VLRGRPR
+1460 VLRGTPR
-1467 APTAHAQRV
+1467 APPQHARRV
-1476 LKLLRAAALHPHPTP
+1476 LKLLRAASLHAQPRPAQNEQELREREEFARTCFETLLQFSMLEDIDSLTGGDSETDPLAIMPLLDRFQEVISKYTGEDDNTEPLPRHQLSEISFVLKAIASLTEAMKKAPPGKVDTTAWDKLIVVFNAPNAMAPIVGRVFVRRRSINDLPTVDS
-1491 NRTYASQIM
+1491 NGVV
-1500 GSMWRDEVL
+1500 GSVL
-1509 RGWPYARAAHAQ
+1509 AFCAIGRGAVPRAGAAGGERPRGGRRRSPARSPAAVRRAPRPARAAPLAPSALHHTHIEHAP
-1521 RVLRLLRAYV
+1521 VAPGML
-1531 RISNY
+1531 
-1536 VLAGARG
+1536 
-1543 VRQGA
+1543 
-1548 AWAAALHPHPIPRR
+1548 AALA
-1562 TVRTHLTLR
+1562 V
-1571 ARWYAWCAKSCCAGS
+1571 
-1586 RAAPPPQPTPNRT
+1586 AANR
-1599 YASHITCSLVRV
+1599 
-1611 VRDKVLRGQPR
+1611 P
-1622 CTSTPSHAQPY
+1622 
-1633 VRISHY
+1633 
-1639 FLAGTRGARRGV
+1639 
-1651 ARAAAAPPPY
+1651 
-1661 PTPSRTRAAPPPHP
+1661 
-1675 TPNRTYASHITC
+1675 
-1687 SLVRVVCDEVMR
+1687 
-1699 GRPRATVT
+1699 
-1707 HAQCVLKLLRRCA
+1707 
-1720 APTLHAQSYVRISHY
+1720 
-1735 VLADAW
+1735 
-1741 CATRCCAGSRAA
+1741 
-1753 PPPHP
+1753 
-1758 TPNRTYASHITC
+1758 
-1770 SLVRVV
+1770 
-1776 RDKVLRGRPCCT
+1776 
-1788 PTLSH
+1788 
-1793 AQPYVRISHYVLAG
+1793 
-1807 TRGVRRGDARA
+1807 
-1818 AALRPPPHPTPNR
+1818 
-1831 TYASHI
+1831 
-1837 TCSLVRVVCDEVMR
+1837 
-1851 GRPRATVTHA
+1851 
-1861 QCVLKLL
+1861 
-1868 RRCAAPTLH
+1868 
-1877 AQSYVRISHY
+1877 
-1887 VLADA
+1887 

>member
-6 AVTGDDSTKKFLDVL
+6 AVTGDDSTKKFMEVL
-21 QNDFKTLSLETK
+21 QSDFKTLSLETK

-46 IEKLSLASNNPQ
+46 IEKLSLAANNPQ

-77 SKDIK
+77 SKDLK

-149 MCMRTVSASE
+149 MCIKMVTTSE

-183 ALAEADGKLKVNPA
+183 ALAEADGALKVNPA
-197 DVRLQTNNKAPKEL
+197 DVRPQNNNKAPKDL
-211 KPCAT
+211 KPCAV

-226 QLINGDAA
+226 QLINGDSA
-234 HWLVGISEVPK
+234 HWLVGISDVPK

-256 TDFSAVFFKIQEFRF
+256 TDFSPIFFKISEFRF

-303 GGGAG
+303 APPSSQPGQT
-308 GAGGGGGAGSPAPER
+308 SPATTDR

-331 LLRLVSVIVHKY
+331 LLRLVSIIVHKY
-343 HEVLVTECEIF
+343 HSVLVTECEIF

-362 DPDKPLW
+362 DPDKPMW

-384 PHLLKAFC
+384 PNLLKAFC

-412 GAYVQSLFVASQ
+412 GAYVQSLFVAAN
-424 VNQQVGEYVSSGIPQ
+424 VNTPAGSAGIPQ
-439 QAGFYWKG
+439 QSGFYWKG

-477 QEGYGISVAYACIME
+477 QEGYGISVAYACLME

-497 AISVEGDEYFR
+497 AITIEGTEYFR
-508 LQELYE
+508 LQDIYD
-514 DVQNDGDEINSNNT
+514 DVQNDTDEKEVNSNKN
-528 GNNKEIVN
+528 GVNQKE
-536 KTDTEEISSNGH
+536 TDLKGDKEVTNNGH
-548 KREPDQ
+548 EQPDQ
-554 NSNVVEKIDPNAEK
+554 NSNVVQKIDAEIEDK
-568 ERLLKLQLIK
+568 ELQLRLQLLK

-592 EASIGELENILCA
+592 EASIGELEKILRA
-605 VQTLAR
+605 IQTLAR
-611 VSGKTGVTSARDACV
+611 VSGKVGHTSSRDACIS
-626 GALCRCALPA
+626 ALCRAALPA
-636 QYCVPALGALGALHC
+636 QYCVPGLGALPC
-651 PWAPPRAPAPA
+651 PWRREPPPP
-662 PAPAPD
+662 PEPD
-668 LRHHVVWV
+668 YRHQVVWV

-681 CAQVPT
+681 SASLPT

-707 LNAARR
+707 LCAAQR

-758 MSTSAVMADLPALSA
+758 MSTSTVMADLPALSA

-877 PALVTEARQR
+877 PVHVTEARER
-887 LLLEPLA
+887 LLLEPLS
-894 ELCGVRHCDVRA
+894 ELCAVRHCDVRA

-915 LHSRGEQLG
+915 LHSRGDQLG
-924 AAWPLMLDIIS
+924 AAWPLMMEIIS
-935 AVSERHSEQ
+935 AISSHHSEQ
-944 LVRSAFAC
+944 LIRSAFQC
-952 AQLAAGDLLGCAG
+952 AQVVAGDLLGCAG

-973 SAAAAFARQTKDLNI
+973 NAAAAFALQTKELNI

-1004 HNRDKLCGALA
+1004 HNRDKLVLALA
-1015 SDAAVCPEVPNHA
+1015 ADAAVCPELPHHA
-1028 ELPPLDKLWMCLYI
+1028 DLPPLDKLWMCLYI
-1042 RLSSLCTEA
+1042 RLSELCTEP

-1057 AASQTLFSCVGAH
+1057 AASQTLFSCIGAH
-1070 GSLLSPP
+1070 GTLLSKP
-1077 AWRALLNVLFP
+1077 AWRALLAVLFP
-1088 MLDEVQKQS
+1088 MLDQVQNQS

-1143 QLLMT
+1143 QLLTT
-1148 VGDFNRNWTA
+1148 VGDFNRSWTA
-1158 LLHYITDFA
+1158 LLDYITDFA
-1167 LHKSHEV
+1167 LRRSHEV
-1174 SLAALKSFQ
+1174 SVAALKSFQ
-1183 EVVSAAGRAE
+1183 EVVSAAGRAAE
-1193 CSGGV
+1193 GGEGGVLMRRV
-1198 WAAAWAAWS
+1198 WAAAWQAWTR
-1207 DIAQGV
+1207 IASAQAGETSPIEEGK
-1213 QQRAVT
+1213 T
-1219 VQDEEKPAEV
+1219 VEV
-1229 YAPSQNFLTTLVQIF
+1229 YAPSLNFLTTLVQIF
-1244 PLIFQHIRSTF
+1244 PLIFQHIRPTF
-1255 SGGDVRR
+1255 TAGDVQK
-1262 LGACLCA
+1262 LGECLA
-1269 VCGAE
+1269 HVCSIE
-1274 PASAL
+1274 PSTSASAL
-1279 AAGALAPAAPV
+1279 EGLGTTAAPV
-1290 TLHALH
+1290 SLHALH
-1296 CLDAL
+1296 CLDIV
-1301 HKEALSRHELL
+1301 HKEALVRHELL
-1312 APLFEALI
+1312 PSMFSALTALSS
-1320 SLAAVC
+1320 SL
-1326 GERVEHSE
+1326 GSQ
-1334 RSERGPAAAARC
+1334 AARC
-1346 LAAAAA
+1346 LSAAAA
-1352 LYRAAPAPSA
+1352 LYRAAPTHSVDV
-1362 AQLPSLLQALYLA
+1362 LPHLLLALNSSVQ
-1375 AKKYGAGP
+1375 KCGQEK
-1383 AGSDRRRRNSEQAE
+1383 RRRTNEQNDESA
-1397 DTTQIASLLLQVL
+1397 QISSLLLQVL
-1410 ATGLPLARE
+1410 DTGLPLARE
-1419 KPDEYEEF
+1419 QPELYKEF
-1427 WETLPTVLE
+1427 WETLPKVLE
-1436 TFMFEPPWCV
+1436 TFLFEPPV
-1446 GGRACSLVRVVRDE
+1446 GG
-1460 VLRGRPR
+1460 GR
-1467 APTAHAQRV
+1467 
-1476 LKLLRAAALHPHPTP
+1476 
-1491 NRTYASQIM
+1491 S
-1500 GSMWRDEVL
+1500 
-1509 RGWPYARAAHAQ
+1509 ARALVIA
-1521 RVLRLLRAYV
+1521 V
-1531 RISNY
+1531 REQ
-1536 VLAGARG
+1536 A
-1543 VRQGA
+1543 
-1548 AWAAALHPHPIPRR
+1548 
-1562 TVRTHLTLR
+1562 LR
-1571 ARWYAWCAKSCCAGS
+1571 ARPRLPPQYLRPLLALVRAGS
-1586 RAAPPPQPTPNRT
+1586 LHTQPAQPIQNEQELKEREEFARTCFETLLQFSMLEDVDSLTGVEDDTDPLAIVALLDRFQEVISRYTQDEDNTEPLPRHQLSEISFVLKAIATLTESMKKAPPGKVEGVAWRKLIGVYP
-1599 YASHITCSLVRV
+1599 SLV
-1611 VRDKVLRGQPR
+1611 VL
-1622 CTSTPSHAQPY
+1622 
-1633 VRISHY
+1633 
-1639 FLAGTRGARRGV
+1639 
-1651 ARAAAAPPPY
+1651 
-1661 PTPSRTRAAPPPHP
+1661 
-1675 TPNRTYASHITC
+1675 AS
-1687 SLVRVVCDEVMR
+1687 S
-1699 GRPRATVT
+1699 G
-1707 HAQCVLKLLRRCA
+1707 RCA
-1720 APTLHAQSYVRISHY
+1720 SASGAVREALLQY
-1735 VLADAW
+1735 
-1741 CATRCCAGSRAA
+1741 
-1753 PPPHP
+1753 
-1758 TPNRTYASHITC
+1758 
-1770 SLVRVV
+1770 
-1776 RDKVLRGRPCCT
+1776 
-1788 PTLSH
+1788 
-1793 AQPYVRISHYVLAG
+1793 
-1807 TRGVRRGDARA
+1807 
-1818 AALRPPPHPTPNR
+1818 AALLAEPHGEP
-1831 TYASHI
+1831 
-1837 TCSLVRVVCDEVMR
+1837 R
-1851 GRPRATVTHA
+1851 GSP
-1861 QCVLKLL
+1861 L
-1868 RRCAAPTLH
+1868 
-1877 AQSYVRISHY
+1877 
-1887 VLADA
+1887 

>member
-6 AVTGDDSTKKFLDVL
+6 AVTGDDSTRKFMEVL

-77 SKDIK
+77 SKDLK

-108 VDCLY
+108 VDCLF

-149 MCMRTVSASE
+149 MCMRMVSTTE
-159 TRDVSTSHAAAA
+159 TRDVSTSHAASA

-183 ALAEADGKLKVNPA
+183 ALAEAEGTLKVNPA
-197 DVRLQTNNKAPKEL
+197 DIRPQNNSKAPKDL
-211 KPCAT
+211 KPCAV

-226 QLINGDAA
+226 QLINGDSA
-234 HWLVGISEVPK
+234 HWLVGISDVPK

-256 TDFSAVFFKIQEFRF
+256 TDFSPIFFKISEFRF

-288 VKYRAAFTS
+288 VKYRAAFTA

-303 GGGAG
+303 STGA
-308 GAGGGGGAGSPAPER
+308 APTSPAGER

-331 LLRLVSVIVHKY
+331 LLRLVSIIIHKY
-343 HEVLVTECEIF
+343 HDLLVTECEIF

-374 LEVLHKMTIQ
+374 LEVLHKMSIQ
-384 PHLLKAFC
+384 PDLLKAFC
-392 ECYDM
+392 SCYDM

-412 GAYVQSLFVASQ
+412 GAYVQSLFVATQ
-424 VNQQVGEYVSSGIPQ
+424 VNTPLGVSGIPQ
-439 QAGFYWKG
+439 QSGFYWKG
-447 VWLPLCVTFEPG
+447 VWLPLCVTFDPG
-459 TAKSLYIEM
+459 TAKSVYIEM

-477 QEGYGISVAYACIME
+477 QDGYGISVAYACLME
-492 IIRSI
+492 VIRSI
-497 AISVEGDEYFR
+497 AITVEGNEYFR

-514 DVQNDGDEINSNNT
+514 DGNCDRDEKEANKNINNQKESDQKT
-528 GNNKEIVN
+528 DNKEITN
-536 KTDTEEISSNGH
+536 NGH
-548 KREPDQ
+548 NGEADQ
-554 NSNVVEKIDPNAEK
+554 NSNVVDKIDADAEDK
-568 ERLLKLQLIK
+568 ERQLQLQLLK

-592 EASIGELENILCA
+592 EASIGELENILRA
-605 VQTLAR
+605 IQTLAR
-611 VSGKTGVTSARDACV
+611 VSGKVGHAVGRDACIS
-626 GALCRCALPA
+626 ALCRAALPA
-636 QYCVPALGALGALHC
+636 QYCVPALGALPC
-651 PWAPPRAPAPA
+651 PWRREVPAPE
-662 PAPAPD
+662 PD
-668 LRHHVVWV
+668 CRHQVVWV

-681 CAQVPT
+681 TAQPPV

-707 LNAARR
+707 LCAAQR

-835 MWRPITNHLLEVCQ
+835 TWRPITNHLLEVCQ

-877 PALVTEARQR
+877 PVHVTEARER

-894 ELCGVRHCDVRA
+894 ELCSVRHCDVRA

-915 LHSRGEQLG
+915 LHSRGDQLG
-924 AAWPLMLDIIS
+924 AAWPLMMEIIS
-935 AVSERHSEQ
+935 AISAHHSEQ
-944 LVRSAFAC
+944 LIRSAFQC
-952 AQLAAGDLLGCAG
+952 AQVVAGDLLGCAG

-973 SAAAAFARQTKDLNI
+973 TTAAAFAQQTKELNI

-1004 HNRDKLCGALA
+1004 HNRDKLVAALA
-1015 SDAAVCPEVPNHA
+1015 NDTAVCPEVPNHA

-1042 RLSSLCTEA
+1042 RLSELCTEP

-1057 AASQTLFSCVGAH
+1057 AASQTLFSCIGAH
-1070 GSLLSPP
+1070 GTLLSKP
-1077 AWRALLNVLFP
+1077 AWRTLLAVLFP
-1088 MLDEVQKQS
+1088 MLDQVQKQS

-1143 QLLMT
+1143 QLLTT
-1148 VGDFNRNWTA
+1148 VGDFSRSWAA
-1158 LLHYITDFA
+1158 LLDYITDFA
-1167 LHKSHEV
+1167 LRRSHEV
-1174 SLAALKSFQ
+1174 SVAALKSFQ
-1183 EVVSAAGRAE
+1183 EVVSAAGRAAE
-1193 CSGGV
+1193 ATEGGV
-1198 WAAAWAAWS
+1198 LQRRVWASAWTAWTN
-1207 DIAQGV
+1207 IASALSEPQPLPEDGK
-1213 QQRAVT
+1213 AV
-1219 VQDEEKPAEV
+1219 EM
-1229 YAPSQNFLTTLVQIF
+1229 YAPSLNFLTTLVQIF
-1244 PLIFQHIRSTF
+1244 PLIFQHIRPTF
-1255 SGGDVRR
+1255 TPADVQK
-1262 LGACLCA
+1262 LGECLSNICS
-1269 VCGAE
+1269 VE
-1274 PASAL
+1274 PSASAL
-1279 AAGALAPAAPV
+1279 DGLGTTCAPV
-1290 TLHALH
+1290 SLHALH
-1296 CLDAL
+1296 CLDTV
-1301 HKEALSRHELL
+1301 HKEALVRHELL
-1312 APLFEALI
+1312 SAMFGALTG
-1320 SLAAVC
+1320 LARAC
-1326 GERVEHSE
+1326 ADQPG
-1334 RSERGPAAAARC
+1334 ATARC

-1352 LYRAAPAPSA
+1352 LYRAAPALCVDV
-1362 AQLPSLLQALYLA
+1362 LPQLLQALHSA
-1375 AKKYGAGP
+1375 VKKCTV
-1383 AGSDRRRRNSEQAE
+1383 DKRRRSNDQPDEP
-1397 DTTQIASLLLQVL
+1397 TQIASLLLQIL
-1410 ATGLPLARE
+1410 GTGLPLARE
-1419 KPDEYEEF
+1419 RPDVYKDF
-1427 WETLPTVLE
+1427 WETLPSVLE
-1436 TFMFEPPWCV
+1436 TFMFDPPV
-1446 GGRACSLVRVVRDE
+1446 GGTSHARELVVLIRDE
-1460 VLRGRPR
+1460 VLRGSPR
-1467 APTAHAQRV
+1467 VPSIHVQKVLALVRAGSLHVHQQQNNATQNEQELREREEFARTCFETLLQFSMLEDMDSFAGVNNESDPLAIVALLDRFQEVISRYTRDDDNAEPLPRHQLSELSFV
-1476 LKLLRAAALHPHPTP
+1476 LKAIATLTESMKKAAPGKVDATAWHKLIGVYPSLVALASCAHTCCAGAALREALLQFGALLRAP
-1491 NRTYASQIM
+1491 
-1500 GSMWRDEVL
+1500 
-1509 RGWPYARAAHAQ
+1509 
-1521 RVLRLLRAYV
+1521 
-1531 RISNY
+1531 
-1536 VLAGARG
+1536 
-1543 VRQGA
+1543 
-1548 AWAAALHPHPIPRR
+1548 
-1562 TVRTHLTLR
+1562 
-1571 ARWYAWCAKSCCAGS
+1571 
-1586 RAAPPPQPTPNRT
+1586 APP
-1599 YASHITCSLVRV
+1599 
-1611 VRDKVLRGQPR
+1611 
-1622 CTSTPSHAQPY
+1622 
-1633 VRISHY
+1633 
-1639 FLAGTRGARRGV
+1639 
-1651 ARAAAAPPPY
+1651 
-1661 PTPSRTRAAPPPHP
+1661 
-1675 TPNRTYASHITC
+1675 
-1687 SLVRVVCDEVMR
+1687 
-1699 GRPRATVT
+1699 
-1707 HAQCVLKLLRRCA
+1707 
-1720 APTLHAQSYVRISHY
+1720 
-1735 VLADAW
+1735 
-1741 CATRCCAGSRAA
+1741 
-1753 PPPHP
+1753 
-1758 TPNRTYASHITC
+1758 
-1770 SLVRVV
+1770 
-1776 RDKVLRGRPCCT
+1776 
-1788 PTLSH
+1788 
-1793 AQPYVRISHYVLAG
+1793 
-1807 TRGVRRGDARA
+1807 
-1818 AALRPPPHPTPNR
+1818 
-1831 TYASHI
+1831 
-1837 TCSLVRVVCDEVMR
+1837 
-1851 GRPRATVTHA
+1851 
-1861 QCVLKLL
+1861 
-1868 RRCAAPTLH
+1868 
-1877 AQSYVRISHY
+1877 
-1887 VLADA
+1887 

>member
-6 AVTGDDSTKKFLDVL
+6 AVTGDDSTKKFMEVL

-46 IEKLSLASNNPQ
+46 IDKLSLASNNPQ

-77 SKDIK
+77 SKDLK

-149 MCMRTVSASE
+149 MCMRMVSPSE
-159 TRDVSTSHAAAA
+159 TRDVSTGHAAAA

-183 ALAEADGKLKVNPA
+183 ALAEADGTLKVNPA
-197 DVRLQTNNKAPKEL
+197 DVRPQTNSKAPKDL
-211 KPCAT
+211 KPCAV

-234 HWLVGISEVPK
+234 HWLVGISDVPK

-256 TDFSAVFFKIQEFRF
+256 TDFSPVFFKISEFRF

-288 VKYRAAFTS
+288 VKYRAALPA
-297 LHIPGA
+297 LHIPG
-303 GGGAG
+303 GAS
-308 GAGGGGGAGSPAPER
+308 GAAGSPAAAER

-331 LLRLVSVIVHKY
+331 LLRLVAIIVHKY
-343 HEVLVTECEIF
+343 HNILVTECEIF

-384 PHLLKAFC
+384 PNLLKAFC

-424 VNQQVGEYVSSGIPQ
+424 VNTPAGASGIPQ
-439 QAGFYWKG
+439 QPGFYWKG

-459 TAKSLYIEM
+459 TAKSVYIEM
-468 LDRTEAPTI
+468 LDRSEAPTI
-477 QEGYGISVAYACIME
+477 QDGYGISVAYACLME

-497 AISVEGDEYFR
+497 AITVEGDDYFR
-508 LQELYE
+508 LQEMYE
-514 DVQNDGDEINSNNT
+514 DTQNEEDKEINSNKN
-528 GNNKEIVN
+528 GNQKETDA
-536 KTDTEEISSNGH
+536 KTDTEEIINNGH
-548 KREPDQ
+548 HTEADQ
-554 NSNVVEKIDPNAEK
+554 NSNVVEKVDENEEK
-568 ERLLKLQLIK
+568 ENQLKLQLLK

-592 EASIGELENILCA
+592 EASIGELENILRA
-605 VQTLAR
+605 IQILAR
-611 VSGKTGVTSARDACV
+611 VSGKVRLCSARDACV

-636 QYCVPALGALGALHC
+636 QYCVPALGALAALPG
-651 PWAPPRAPAPA
+651 PWRRDPAPP
-662 PAPAPD
+662 D
-668 LRHHVVWV
+668 HDYRHQVVWV

-681 CAQVPT
+681 SAALPT

-707 LNAARR
+707 LCAAQR

-835 MWRPITNHLLEVCQ
+835 IWRPITNHLLEVCQ

-887 LLLEPLA
+887 LLLEPLS
-894 ELCGVRHCDVRA
+894 ELCAVRHCDVRA

-915 LHSRGEQLG
+915 LHSLGDQLG
-924 AAWPLMLDIIS
+924 AAWPLMMEIIS
-935 AVSERHSEQ
+935 AISSHHSEQ
-944 LVRSAFAC
+944 LIRSAFQC
-952 AQLAAGDLLGCAG
+952 AQVVAGDLLGCAG
-965 PRCLRRVL
+965 PRCLRKVL
-973 SAAAAFARQTKDLNI
+973 TTAAAFAHQTKELNI

-1004 HNRDKLCGALA
+1004 HNRDKLVVALA
-1015 SDAAVCPEVPNHA
+1015 NEAAVCPELPHHA
-1028 ELPPLDKLWMCLYI
+1028 DLPPLDRLWMCLYI
-1042 RLSSLCTEA
+1042 RLSALCCEA

-1070 GSLLSPP
+1070 GALLGRP
-1077 AWRALLNVLFP
+1077 AWRALLAVLFP
-1088 MLDEVQKQS
+1088 MLDQVQKQS
-1097 NIASS
+1097 KIASS

-1143 QLLMT
+1143 QLLTT
-1148 VGDFNRNWTA
+1148 VGDFNRSWAT
-1158 LLHYITDFA
+1158 LLEYITDFA
-1167 LHKSHEV
+1167 LRRSHEV
-1174 SLAALKSFQ
+1174 SVAALKSFQ
-1183 EVVSAAGRAE
+1183 EVVSAAGRACE
-1193 CSGGV
+1193 GGGGALQRQV
-1198 WAAAWAAWS
+1198 WAAAWAAWTN
-1207 DIAQGV
+1207 IASSLGE
-1213 QQRAVT
+1213 
-1219 VQDEEKPAEV
+1219 DEPESEDGKPAEP
-1229 YAPSQNFLTTLVQIF
+1229 YAPSLNFLTTLVQIF
-1244 PLIFQHIRSTF
+1244 PLIFQHIRPTF
-1255 SGGDVRR
+1255 TPADVSR
-1262 LGACLCA
+1262 LGACVSR
-1269 VCGAE
+1269 VCGVQ
-1274 PASAL
+1274 PAAVLDLGS
-1279 AAGALAPAAPV
+1279 AAPV
-1290 TLHALH
+1290 SLHALH
-1296 CLDAL
+1296 CLDTV
-1301 HKEALSRHELL
+1301 HKEALIRHELL
-1312 APLFEALI
+1312 PPMFVALT
-1320 SLAAVC
+1320 SLADAC
-1326 GERVEHSE
+1326 SSQPNGASGGA
-1334 RSERGPAAAARC
+1334 SAASGGSGASARC

-1352 LYRAAPAPSA
+1352 LYRAAPAPSVA
-1362 AQLPSLLQALYLA
+1362 VLPHLLQALHSSVQ
-1375 AKKYGAGP
+1375 KCGAEK
-1383 AGSDRRRRNSEQAE
+1383 SRRRNSDQQPDETA
-1397 DTTQIASLLLQVL
+1397 QIASLLLQVL
-1410 ATGLPLARE
+1410 ATALPLARE
-1419 KPDEYEEF
+1419 SPEEYKDF

-1436 TFMFEPPWCV
+1436 TFMFKPPV
-1446 GGRACSLVRVVRDE
+1446 GGGGSARALVSLVRDEALHAAPLVPASARARLLALVRAGS
-1460 VLRGRPR
+1460 L
-1467 APTAHAQRV
+1467 HAQPPADIQNEQELREREEFARTCFETLLQFSMLEDIGSLSGVDNETDPLAIVALLDRFQEVISRYTNEEDSTEPLPRHQISEISFV
-1476 LKLLRAAALHPHPTP
+1476 LKAVATLTE
-1491 NRTYASQIM
+1491 
-1500 GSMWRDEVL
+1500 SM
-1509 RGWPYARAAHAQ
+1509 
-1521 RVLRLLRAYV
+1521 
-1531 RISNY
+1531 
-1536 VLAGARG
+1536 
-1543 VRQGA
+1543 
-1548 AWAAALHPHPIPRR
+1548 
-1562 TVRTHLTLR
+1562 
-1571 ARWYAWCAKSCCAGS
+1571 KK
-1586 RAAPPPQPTPNRT
+1586 APPGKVDAVAWQKLIGLYP
-1599 YASHITCSLVRV
+1599 SLVR
-1611 VRDKVLRGQPR
+1611 
-1622 CTSTPSHAQPY
+1622 
-1633 VRISHY
+1633 
-1639 FLAGTRGARRGV
+1639 LAAWRGAGAGV
-1651 ARAAAAPPPY
+1651 
-1661 PTPSRTRAAPPPHP
+1661 
-1675 TPNRTYASHITC
+1675 
-1687 SLVRVVCDEVMR
+1687 
-1699 GRPRATVT
+1699 G
-1707 HAQCVLKLLRRCA
+1707 
-1720 APTLHAQSYVRISHY
+1720 
-1735 VLADAW
+1735 
-1741 CATRCCAGSRAA
+1741 
-1753 PPPHP
+1753 
-1758 TPNRTYASHITC
+1758 
-1770 SLVRVV
+1770 
-1776 RDKVLRGRPCCT
+1776 
-1788 PTLSH
+1788 
-1793 AQPYVRISHYVLAG
+1793 
-1807 TRGVRRGDARA
+1807 
-1818 AALRPPPHPTPNR
+1818 AALRE
-1831 TYASHI
+1831 A
-1837 TCSLVRVVCDEVMR
+1837 
-1851 GRPRATVTHA
+1851 
-1861 QCVLKLL
+1861 LL
-1868 RRCAAPTLH
+1868 QFAALLSAPL
-1877 AQSYVRISHY
+1877 
-1887 VLADA
+1887 